1 MHQPPVRFTYRL
13 LSYLI
18 STIIAGQPLLPAVG
32 AVITPQNGAGM
43 DKAANG
49 VPVVNIATPNGAG
62 ISHNRFTDYNV
73 GKEGLI
79 LNNATGKLNPTQLGG
94 LIQNNPNLKAGGEA
108 KGIINEVTGGNRS
121 LLQGYTEVAGKA
133 ANVMV
138 ANPYGITCDGCG
150 FINTPHATLTTGKP
164 VMNADGSLQALE
176 VTEGSITINGAGL
189 DGTRSDAVSI
199 IARATEVN
207 AALHAKDLTVTAGA
221 NRITA
226 DGRVSAL
233 KGEGDVP
240 KVAVDTGAL
249 GGMYARRIHLTS
261 TESGVGV
268 NLGNLYAREGDII
281 LNSAGKLV
289 LKNSLAGGNTTVTGT
304 NVSLSGDN
312 KAGGNLSVTG
322 TTGLTLNQSR
332 LVTDKNLVLSSSGQI
347 VQNGGELTAGQN
359 AMLSAQHLNQTS
371 GTVNA
376 AENVTLTTTDDTT
389 LKGRSVAGK
398 TLTVS
403 SGSLNNG
410 GTLVAGR
417 DATVKT
423 GTFSNT
429 GAVQGNGLKVT
440 ATDLTSTGSIKSGST
455 LDISVRNATLSGD
468 AGAKDSARVTVS
480 GTLENRGRLVSDDV
494 LTLSATQIN
503 NSGTLSGAKELVV
516 SADTLTTTEKSVTNS
531 DGNLMLN
538 SASSTLAGETSAG
551 GTVSVKGNS
560 LKTTTTAQT
569 QGNSVSV
576 DVQNAQLD
584 GTQAA
589 RDILTL
595 NASEK
600 LTHSGKS
607 SAPSLSLSAPELT
620 SSGVLVASALN
631 TQSQTLTNSGLLQ
644 GEASLTVNT
653 QRLDNQQNGTLYS
666 AADLTL
672 DIPDIRNSGLITGDN
687 GLTLNTASLSNPGK
701 ITADTLNVRAT
712 TLDGD
717 GLLQGAGALALAG
730 DTLSQGRNGRW
741 LTAGDLSLRGK
752 TLNTAGTTQ
761 GQNLT
766 VQADNWANSGSVLAT
781 GNLTASATGQLTS
794 TGDIMSQGDTT
805 LKAATTDNRGSLL
818 SAGTLSLNG
827 NSLDNSGTVQGNH
840 ITIRQNSVTNSGTLT
855 GIAALT
861 LAARMDMA
869 SPQPAL
875 MNNGGSLLTSGDL
888 TITAGSITS
897 SGHWQGKR
905 VLITADSLANSGAIQ
920 AADSLTAR
928 LTGEL
933 VSAAGSKV
941 TSNGEMALS
950 ALNLS
955 NSGQW
960 IAKNLTLKA
969 NSLTSAGD
977 ITGVDALTL
986 TVNQTLHNQTNGK
999 LLSAGVLT
1007 LKADSATNDGQ
1018 LQGNATTITA
1028 GQLTNGGHLQGE
1040 TLTLTASGGVNNRS
1054 GGVLMSRNALN
1065 VSTATLSN
1073 QGTIQGGGGVSLNAT
1088 DRLQNDGKILSG
1100 SNFTLTAQVL
1110 ANTGSGLVQAATLL
1124 LDVVNTVNGGRVL
1137 ATGSADVKGTTLNNT
1152 GTLQGAE
1159 LLVNY
1164 HTFSNSGTLLGTS
1177 GLGVKGSSLL
1187 QNGTGRLYSAGNLL
1201 LDAQDFSG
1209 QGQVVATGDVTLK
1222 LIAALTNHGTLAA
1235 GKTLSVTSQNA
1246 ITNGGVMQGD
1256 AMVLGAGEAFT
1267 NNGTLT
1273 AGKGNSVFSAQRL
1286 FLNAPGSLQAGGDV
1300 SLNSRS
1306 DITISGFTGTAG
1318 SLTMNVAGTLLNSAL
1333 IYAGNNLKLF
1343 TDRLHNQHG
1352 DILAGNSLWVQ
1363 KDASGGANTEI
1374 INTSGNIETHQGDIV
1389 VRTGHLLNQREGFS
1403 ATTTTRTNP
1412 SSIQGMGNA
1421 LVDIPLS
1428 LLPDGSYGYFT
1439 REVENQHGTPCNGH
1453 GACNITMD
1461 TLYYYAPFADSA
1473 TQRFLSSQNITT
1485 VTGADNPAG
1494 RIASG
1499 RNLSAEAERLENRAS
1514 FILANGDIALS
1525 GRELSNQSW
1534 QTGTENEY
1542 LVYRYDP
1549 KTFYGSY
1556 ATGSLDKLPLLS
1568 PEFENNTIR
1577 FSLDGREKDYTP
1589 GKTYYSV
1596 IQAGGDVKTRFTS
1609 SINNGTTTAHA
1620 GSVSPVVSAP
1630 VLNTLSQQTGGDS
1643 LTQTALQQYEPV
1655 VVGSPQW
1662 HDELAG
1668 ALKNIA
1674 GGSPLTGQTGISDD
1688 WPLPSGNNGYLVPST
1703 DPDSPYLITVN
1714 PKLDGLGQV
1723 DSHLFAGLYELLGAK
1738 PGQAPRETAPS
1749 YTDEKQFLG
1758 SSYFL
1763 DRLGLKP
1770 EKDYRFLGDAVF
1782 DTRYVSNAVLS
1793 RTGSRYLNGLGSDT
1807 EQMRYLMDNAAR
1819 QQKGLGLEFGVALTA
1834 EQIAQLDGSI
1844 LWWES
1849 ATINGQTVMV
1859 PKLYLSPED
1868 ITLHNGSVISG
1879 NNVQLAGG
1887 NITNSGGS
1895 INAQNGLSL
1904 DSTGYIDNL
1913 NAGLISAGGSL
1924 DLSAIGDISNISS
1937 VISGKTVQLE
1947 SVSGN
1952 ISNITR
1958 RQQWNAGSD
1967 SRYGGVH
1974 LSGTDTGPVATIKG
1988 TDSLSLDAGKNIDI
2002 TGATVSSG
2010 GTLGMSAGN
2019 DINIAA
2025 NLISGSKSQSG
2036 FWHTDDN
2043 SASSTTSQGSSI
2055 SAGGN
2060 LAMAA
2065 GHNLDVTASSVSAGH
2080 SALLSAGNDLSLN
2093 AVRESKN
2100 SRNGRSES
2108 HESHAAVS
2116 TVTAGDNLL
2125 LVAGR
2130 DVASQAAGVA
2140 AENNVV
2146 IRGGRDVN
2154 LVAESAGAGDSYT
2167 SKKKKEINETV
2178 RQQGTEIASGGD
2190 TTVNAGRDITA
2201 VASSVTATG
2210 NISVNAGRDVA
2221 LTTATESDYHYL
2233 ETKKKSGGFLS
2244 KKTTHT
2250 ISEDSASREAGSLLS
2265 GNRVTVNAGDN
2276 LTVEGSDVVADQ
2288 DVSLAAGN
2296 HVDVLAATSTD
2307 TSWRFKETKKSGL
2320 MGTGGIG
2327 FTIGSSKTTH
2337 DRREAGTTQSQSAS
2351 TIGST
2356 AGNVSI
2362 TAGKQAHISGSD
2374 VIANRDISI
2383 TGDSVVVDPGHDR
2396 RTVDE
2401 KFEQK
2406 KSGLTVALSGTVG
2419 SAINNAVTSAQETK
2433 ESSDSRLKA
2442 LQATKTALSG
2452 VQAGQAAAMATA
2464 TGDPNATGVSLS
2476 LTTQK
2481 SKSQQHSES
2490 DTVSGSTL
2498 NAGNNLSVVA
2508 TGKNRGDNRGD
2519 IVIAGS
2525 QLKAGG
2531 NTSLDAA
2538 NDILLSGAANT
2549 QKTTGRNSSSGGG
2562 VGVSI
2567 GAGGNGAGISV
2578 FAGVNAAKGSEKG
2591 NGTEW
2596 TETTTDSGKTV
2607 TINSGRDTVL
2617 NGAQVNGNRIIA
2629 DVGHDLLISSQ
2640 QDTSKYDSKQTSVA
2654 AGGSFTFGSMT
2665 GSGYIAASRDKMKSR
2680 FDSVAEQTGMFAGDG
2695 GFDITVGRHTQLDG
2709 AVIASTA
2716 TPDKNHLDTGTLGFS
2731 DLHNEADYKFSHS
2744 GISLSGGGSFGDKFQ
2759 GNMPGGMISAGGH
2772 SGHAEG
2778 TTQAAVAEGTI
2789 TIRDRD
2795 NQKQNLA
2802 NLSRDPA
2809 HANDSISP
2817 IFDKEKEQRRLQTVG
2832 LISDIGSQVAD
2843 IARTQGELN
2852 ALKAAQDKYGPVPAD
2867 ATEEQRQAY
2876 LAKLRDTP
2884 EYKKE
2889 QEKYGTG
2896 SDMQRGIQAATAA
2909 LQGLVGGNMAGAL
2922 AGASAPELANIIG
2935 HHAGIDD
2942 NTAAKAIAHA
2952 ILGGVTAALQG
2963 NSAAAGAI
2971 GAGTGEV
2978 IASAIA
2984 KSLYPGVDPSKLTE
2998 DQKQTVSTLATLSA
3012 GMAGG
3017 IASGDVAGAA
3027 AGAGAGKNVVENNAL
3042 SLVARG
3048 CAVAAPC
3055 RTKVAEQLLEIG
3067 AKAGMAGLAGAAVK
3081 DMADRMTSDE
3091 LEHLITLQ
3099 MMGNDEITTKY
3110 LSSLHDKYGSG
3121 AASNPNIGKDLTD
3134 AEKVELGGSGSGTG
3148 TPPPSENDPKQQNE
3162 KTVDKLNQKQ
3172 ESAIK
3177 KIDNTIKNA
3186 LKDHDIIGTLKDMDG
3201 KPVPKENGGYWDHMQ
3216 EMQNT
3221 LRGLRNHADTLK
3233 NVNNPEAQAAY
3244 GRATDAINKIESA
3257 LKGYGI

>member
-49 VPVVNIATPNGAG
+49 VPVVNIATPDGAG

-226 DGRVSAL
+226 DGRVRAL

-268 NLGNLYAREGDII
+268 NLGNLYARDGDIT
-281 LNSAGKLV
+281 LDASGRLTVN
-289 LKNSLAGGNTTVTGT
+289 NSLATGAVTAKGQGVT
-304 NVSLSGDN
+304 LTGDH
-312 KAGGNLSVTG
+312 KAGGNLSVSSRSDIVLSNG
-322 TTGLTLNQSR
+322 TLNSDKDLSLTAGGRITQQNEKLTAGR
-332 LVTDKNLVLSSSGQI
+332 DVTLAAKNITQDTASQINAARDIVTVASDTLTTQGQI
-347 VQNGGELTAGQN
+347 TAGQN
-359 AMLSAQHLNQTS
+359 LTASAT
-371 GTVNA
+371 
-376 AENVTLTTTDDTT
+376 TLTQDGI
-389 LKGRSVAGK
+389 LLAKGHAGLDAG
-398 TLTVS
+398 T
-403 SGSLNNG
+403 LNN
-410 GTLVAGR
+410 
-417 DATVKT
+417 
-423 GTFSNT
+423 S
-429 GAVQGNGLKVT
+429 GAVQGASLTLGSTTLSNSGSLLSGGPLTVNTRDFTQSGRTGAKGKVDIT
-440 ATDLTSTGSIKSGST
+440 ASGKLTSTGS
-455 LDISVRNATLSGD
+455 
-468 AGAKDSARVTVS
+468 
-480 GTLENRGRLVSDDV
+480 LVSDDV
-494 LTLSATQIN
+494 LVLKAQDVTQN
-503 NSGTLSGAKELVV
+503 GVLSGGKGLTV
-516 SADTLTTTEKSVTNS
+516 SAQALSSGKKSVTHS
-531 DGNLMLN
+531 DAAMTLNVTTVALDGEN
-538 SASSTLAGETSAG
+538 SAGDTLLVQADKLSTAAG
-551 GTVSVKGNS
+551 
-560 LKTTTTAQT
+560 
-569 QGNSVSV
+569 
-576 DVQNAQLD
+576 AQLQSGKNLSINARD
-584 GTQAA
+584 ARLAGTQAA
-589 RDILTL
+589 QQTMAV

-620 SSGVLVASALN
+620 SSGVLVGSALN

-701 ITADTLNVRAT
+701 IIADTLNVRAT

-752 TLNTAGTTQ
+752 TLHTAGTTQ

-805 LKAATTDNRGSLL
+805 LNAATTDNRGSLL
-818 SAGTLSLNG
+818 SAGTLSLDG
-827 NSLDNSGTVQGNH
+827 NSLDNRGTVQGNH
-840 ITIRQNSVTNSGTLT
+840 VTIRQNSVTNSGTLT

-905 VLITADSLANSGAIQ
+905 GLITADSLANSGAIQ

-933 VSAAGSKV
+933 VSTAGSKV

-986 TVNQTLHNQTNGK
+986 TVNQTLNNHASGK

-1007 LKADSATNDGQ
+1007 LKADSVTNDGQ

-1100 SNFTLTAQVL
+1100 SNLTLTAQVL

-1152 GTLQGAE
+1152 GTLQGAD

-1187 QNGTGRLYSAGNLL
+1187 QNGTGRLYSAGNLR

-1273 AGKGNSVFSAQRL
+1273 AGKGNNVFSAQRL

-1352 DILAGNSLWVQ
+1352 DILAGNSLWIQ

-1542 LVYRYDP
+1542 LVYRYDQ

-1723 DSHLFAGLYELLGAK
+1723 DSHLFAGLYELPGAK

-2250 ISEDSASREAGSLLS
+2250 ISEDSAFREAGSLLS

-2419 SAINNAVTSAQETK
+2419 SAINNAVTSAQEAK
-2433 ESSDSRLKA
+2433 ETSDSRLAA
-2442 LQATKTALSG
+2442 LKGTQAVLSG
-2452 VQAGQAAAMATA
+2452 VQAGVNHGLQQQSA
-2464 TGDPNATGVSLS
+2464 DPNNGIGVSIS
-2476 LTTQK
+2476 LNHQQ
-2481 SKSQQHSES
+2481 SKSETKYQH
-2490 DTVSGSTL
+2490 DIVSGSTL
-2498 NAGNNLSVVA
+2498 SAGNNVSVTA
-2508 TGKNRGDNRGD
+2508 TGKNKDHNNSGD
-2519 IVIAGS
+2519 ILITGS
-2525 QLKAGG
+2525 QIKSG
-2531 NTSLDAA
+2531 NDTSLNAQ
-2538 NDILLSGAANT
+2538 NDILLAAAADT
-2549 QKTTGRNSSSGGG
+2549 RQTTGKNSSKGGG
-2562 VGVSI
+2562 VGVSF
-2567 GAGGNGAGISV
+2567 GGGTNGGGLSI
-2578 FAGVNAAKGSEKG
+2578 FASINGSKGSEKG
-2591 NGTEW
+2591 NGTTW
-2596 TETTTDSGKTV
+2596 TETTLDAGKNVSLT
-2607 TINSGRDTVL
+2607 SGRDTTL
-2617 NGAQVNGNRIIA
+2617 SGAQVSGEKVTA
-2629 DVGHDLLISSQ
+2629 DVGNNLTISSL
-2640 QDTSKYDSKQTSVA
+2640 QDSDRYDSRQNSVA
-2654 AGGSFTFGSMT
+2654 AGGSFTFGSMS
-2665 GSGYIAASRDKMKSR
+2665 GSGYASISQDKIKSNY
-2680 FDSVAEQTGMFAGDG
+2680 DSVREQSGIYAGKD
-2695 GFDITVGRHTQLDG
+2695 GFDVTVGNHTQLNG

-2716 TPDKNHLDTGTLGFS
+2716 TDDKNSLSTGTLGWS
-2731 DLHNEADYKFSHS
+2731 DIHNQADYKASHT
-2744 GISLSGGGSFGDKFQ
+2744 GISSSGGSGMSASQMVASNAIAGAANALTGMSGS
-2759 GNMPGGMISAGGH
+2759 

-2778 TTQAAVAEGTI
+2778 TTSSAISGGNLI
-2789 TIRDRD
+2789 IR
-2795 NQKQNLA
+2795 NKESQKQDIA
-2802 NLSRDPA
+2802 GLSRDPEN
-2809 HANDSISP
+2809 ANGSIAP
-2817 IFDKEKEQRRLQTVG
+2817 IFDREKEQKRLQEAQV
-2832 LISDIGSQVAD
+2832 ISQISGQMSNIVM
-2843 IARTQGELN
+2843 TYGETE
-2852 ALKAAQDKYGPVPAD
+2852 AMKAARKEHPGMSD
-2867 ATEEQRQAY
+2867 AQ
-2876 LAKLRDTP
+2876 LRETP
-2884 EYKKE
+2884 EYREVMKG
-2889 QEKYGTG
+2889 YGTG
-2896 SDMQRGIQAATAA
+2896 STPQMVVQAITGV
-2909 LQGLVGGNMAGAL
+2909 LGGLNAGNPGQAL
-2922 AGASAPELANIIG
+2922 AGGLNPAVAQLIKQSTGDNREANLMAHAVWGAFAAQLGGNNAASGAAGAFSGELAARYIIDNYYGGRTDNLSEQERQQISMLATIASGIAGGLAGNSTASAGTGAQ
-2935 HHAGIDD
+2935 AGRNSAENNMLNVIATETAA
-2942 NTAAKAIAHA
+2942 NTAAAIAGATGNASKDTGNDNSWDTGGGCEGSREQCAVRDPSRDGTRGPGHVLNGDNTDENKQPN
-2952 ILGGVTAALQG
+2952 LGKDV
-2963 NSAAAGAI
+2963 
-2971 GAGTGEV
+2971 
-2978 IASAIA
+2978 ASATDKDKA
-2984 KSLYPGVDPSKLTE
+2984 ELG
-2998 DQKQTVSTLATLSA
+2998 
-3012 GMAGG
+3012 
-3017 IASGDVAGAA
+3017 
-3027 AGAGAGKNVVENNAL
+3027 GAGAGTPGGWEPQDEENGRAKQIQSSNFDDKFKKEDLISSANQPINNQGLSAAARAWEKHAGRPGGVFDPLKGNTVQKNEVAGNFVNEVLNNNETVRTDLSRGGVEYRL
-3042 SLVARG
+3042 PDGRG
-3048 CAVAAPC
+3048 V
-3055 RTKVAEQLLEIG
+3055 RYN
-3067 AKAGMAGLAGAAVK
+3067 
-3081 DMADRMTSDE
+3081 SD
-3091 LEHLITLQ
+3091 
-3099 MMGNDEITTKY
+3099 
-3110 LSSLHDKYGSG
+3110 GSF
-3121 AASNPNIGKDLTD
+3121 
-3134 AEKVELGGSGSGTG
+3134 SGFL
-3148 TPPPSENDPKQQNE
+3148 DPK
-3162 KTVDKLNQKQ
+3162 
-3172 ESAIK
+3172 
-3177 KIDNTIKNA
+3177 
-3186 LKDHDIIGTLKDMDG
+3186 
-3201 KPVPKENGGYWDHMQ
+3201 
-3216 EMQNT
+3216 
-3221 LRGLRNHADTLK
+3221 R
-3233 NVNNPEAQAAY
+3233 
-3244 GRATDAINKIESA
+3244 
-3257 LKGYGI
+3257 

>member
-1 MHQPPVRFTYRL
+1 
-13 LSYLI
+13 
-18 STIIAGQPLLPAVG
+18 
-32 AVITPQNGAGM
+32 
-43 DKAANG
+43 
-49 VPVVNIATPNGAG
+49 
-62 ISHNRFTDYNV
+62 
-73 GKEGLI
+73 
-79 LNNATGKLNPTQLGG
+79 
-94 LIQNNPNLKAGGEA
+94 
-108 KGIINEVTGGNRS
+108 
-121 LLQGYTEVAGKA
+121 
-133 ANVMV
+133 
-138 ANPYGITCDGCG
+138 
-150 FINTPHATLTTGKP
+150 
-164 VMNADGSLQALE
+164 
-176 VTEGSITINGAGL
+176 
-189 DGTRSDAVSI
+189 
-199 IARATEVN
+199 
-207 AALHAKDLTVTAGA
+207 LHAKDLTVTAGA
-221 NRITA
+221 NRVTA

-304 NVSLSGDN
+304 DVSLSGDN

-371 GTVNA
+371 GAVNA
-376 AENVTLTTTDDTT
+376 TENVTLTTTGDTT

-398 TLTVS
+398 ILTVS

-455 LDISVRNATLSGD
+455 LDISARNATLSGD

-503 NSGTLSGAKELVV
+503 NSGTLSGAKELVA

-551 GTVSVKGNS
+551 STVSVKGNS

-620 SSGVLVASALN
+620 SSGVLVGSALN

-644 GEASLTVNT
+644 GEGSLTVNT

-672 DIPDIRNSGLITGDN
+672 DIPDIHNSGLITGDN
-687 GLTLNTASLSNPGK
+687 GLTLNTASLSTPGK
-701 ITADTLNVRAT
+701 IIADTLNVRAT

-741 LTAGDLSLRGK
+741 LTAGDLTLRGK
-752 TLNTAGTTQ
+752 TLHTAGTTQ

-805 LKAATTDNRGSLL
+805 LNAATTDNRGSLL
-818 SAGTLSLNG
+818 SAGTLSLDG
-827 NSLDNSGTVQGNH
+827 NSLDNRGTVQGDH
-840 ITIRQNSVTNSGTLT
+840 VTIRQNSVTNSGTFT

-861 LAARMDMA
+861 LAARMV

-986 TVNQTLHNQTNGK
+986 TVNQTLNNHASGK

-1007 LKADSATNDGQ
+1007 LKADSVTND
-1018 LQGNATTITA
+1018 
-1028 GQLTNGGHLQGE
+1028 GHLQGE
-1040 TLTLTASGGVNNRS
+1040 TLTLAASGGVNNRS

-1100 SNFTLTAQVL
+1100 SNLTLTAQVL

-1124 LDVVNTVNGGRVL
+1124 LDVVNTVNDGRVL

-1152 GTLQGAE
+1152 GTLQGAD

-1286 FLNAPGSLQAGGDV
+1286 FLNAPGSLQTGGDV

-1363 KDASGGANTEI
+1363 KDSSGTANSEI
-1374 INTSGNIETHQGDIV
+1374 INRSGNIETTRGDI
-1389 VRTGHLLNQREGFS
+1389 TMNTAHLLNSWDAIS
-1403 ATTTTRTNP
+1403 ASHEVIPGSSRGVISPVPENNRWWGVVRHDGVEYLAVYWGKGATVPDEYRIRT
-1412 SSIQGMGNA
+1412 G
-1421 LVDIPLS
+1421 
-1428 LLPDGSYGYFT
+1428 
-1439 REVENQHGTPCNGH
+1439 
-1453 GACNITMD
+1453 D
-1461 TLYYYAPFADSA
+1461 TE
-1473 TQRFLSSQNITT
+1473 T
-1485 VTGADNPAG
+1485 VTVSASGHAARISGGADMHIRAG
-1494 RIASG
+1494 RLD
-1499 RNLSAEAERLENRAS
+1499 NEAS
-1514 FILANGDIALS
+1514 FILAGGSMTLSGDTLNNQGWQEGTTGKETVWRLASGSLPKAWFTEPWYRVYRQVSPDATEASGTSPAGQYRAVISAAGDVSASFATDTGNTTVMPRAGGAGNTITVPSLNSLTPPTVSQGVSGEALLNESGTGITGPVWNDALPDTLKDIPGALS
-1525 GRELSNQSW
+1525 LS
-1534 QTGTENEY
+1534 G
-1542 LVYRYDP
+1542 
-1549 KTFYGSY
+1549 
-1556 ATGSLDKLPLLS
+1556 A
-1568 PEFENNTIR
+1568 
-1577 FSLDGREKDYTP
+1577 
-1589 GKTYYSV
+1589 
-1596 IQAGGDVKTRFTS
+1596 
-1609 SINNGTTTAHA
+1609 
-1620 GSVSPVVSAP
+1620 SVSS
-1630 VLNTLSQQTGGDS
+1630 
-1643 LTQTALQQYEPV
+1643 Y
-1655 VVGSPQW
+1655 
-1662 HDELAG
+1662 
-1668 ALKNIA
+1668 
-1674 GGSPLTGQTGISDD
+1674 
-1688 WPLPSGNNGYLVPST
+1688 PLPSGNNGYFVPST

-1714 PKLDGLGQV
+1714 PKLDGLGKV
-1723 DSHLFAGLYELLGAK
+1723 DSSLFAGLYDLLRMQ
-1738 PGQAPRETAPS
+1738 PGQAPRETDPA

-1758 SSYFL
+1758 SSYIL

-1770 EKDYRFLGDAVF
+1770 EKDYRFLGDAAF
-1782 DTRYVSNAVLS
+1782 DTRYVSNVILNQ
-1793 RTGSRYLNGLGSDT
+1793 TGSRYINGTGSDLT
-1807 EQMRYLMDNAAR
+1807 QMKYLMDSAAA
-1819 QQKGLGLEFGVALTA
+1819 QQKALGLTFGVSLTA
-1834 EQIAQLDGSI
+1834 GQVAQLTRSI

-1849 ATINGQTVMV
+1849 VTINGQTVMV

-1895 INAQNGLSL
+1895 INAQNDLLL
-1904 DSTGYIDNL
+1904 DSTGSIDNL

-1924 DLSAIGDISNISS
+1924 DLSAIGDIGNISS
-1937 VISGKTVQLE
+1937 VISGKTVSLE
-1947 SVSGN
+1947 SATGN
-1952 ISNITR
+1952 ISNLTR
-1958 RQQWNAGSD
+1958 TEQWAMNNG
-1967 SRYGGVH
+1967 YNH
-1974 LSGTDTGPVATIKG
+1974 FSGTDTGPLAAVRA
-1988 TDSLSLDAGKNIDI
+1988 TDSLFMGAAGDISI
-2002 TGATVSSG
+2002 TGA
-2010 GTLGMSAGN
+2010 A
-2019 DINIAA
+2019 
-2025 NLISGSKSQSG
+2025 
-2036 FWHTDDN
+2036 
-2043 SASSTTSQGSSI
+2043 
-2055 SAGGN
+2055 
-2060 LAMAA
+2060 
-2065 GHNLDVTASSVSAGH
+2065 VSAGD
-2080 SALLSAGNDLSLN
+2080 SVLLSAGNDLNMN
-2093 AVRESKN
+2093 AIQAGERRRYGGSGWYET
-2100 SRNGRSES
+2100 
-2108 HESHAAVS
+2108 HAVAP
-2116 TVTAGDNLL
+2116 TVTAGNSLML
-2125 LVAGR
+2125 SAGR
-2130 DVASQAAGVA
+2130 DVNSQAAGIT
-2140 AENNVV
+2140 AENSMD
-2146 IRGGRDVN
+2146 IRAGRDVN
-2154 LVAESAGAGDSYT
+2154 MAAESTGAGDHDST
-2167 SKKKKEINETV
+2167 FSMKTVHDSV
-2178 RQQGTEIASGGD
+2178 RQQGTDMTSGGD
-2190 TTVNAGRDITA
+2190 ITVTAGRDITS
-2201 VASSVTATG
+2201 VATAVTAKG
-2210 NISVNAGRDVA
+2210 DIRVNAGHDIV
-2221 LTTATESDYHYL
+2221 LGTATESDYHYSESG
-2233 ETKKKSGGFLS
+2233 ETRNRLLS
-2244 KKTTHT
+2244 HQTTRT
-2250 ISEDSASREAGSLLS
+2250 ITEDSVTREKGSLLS
-2265 GNRVTVNAGDN
+2265 GNRVTVNAGNN
-2276 LTVEGSDVVADQ
+2276 LTVQGSDVVADR
-2288 DVSLAAGN
+2288 DVSLAADN

-2320 MGTGGIG
+2320 TGTGGIG
-2327 FTIGSSKTTH
+2327 FTTGSSKTTH

-2419 SAINNAVTSAQETK
+2419 SAINNAATMAREAKET
-2433 ESSDSRLKA
+2433 SDSRLAVLKGT
-2442 LQATKTALSG
+2442 QAVLSG
-2452 VQAGQAAAMATA
+2452 VQAGVNHGLQQQSA
-2464 TGDPNATGVSLS
+2464 DPNNGIGVSIS
-2476 LTTQK
+2476 LNHQQ
-2481 SKSQQHSES
+2481 SKSETKYQH
-2490 DTVSGSTL
+2490 DIVSGSTL
-2498 NAGNNLSVVA
+2498 SAGNNVSVTA
-2508 TGKNRGDNRGD
+2508 TGKNKDHNNSGD
-2519 IVIAGS
+2519 ILITGS
-2525 QLKAGG
+2525 QIKSG
-2531 NTSLDAA
+2531 NDTSLNAQ
-2538 NDILLSGAANT
+2538 NDILLAAAADT
-2549 QKTTGRNSSSGGG
+2549 RQTTGKNSSKGGG
-2562 VGVSI
+2562 VGVSF
-2567 GAGGNGAGISV
+2567 GGGTNGGGLSIFAGI
-2578 FAGVNAAKGSEKG
+2578 NGSEGREKG
-2591 NGTEW
+2591 NGTTW
-2596 TETTTDSGKTV
+2596 TETTVDAGKNVSLTSGH
-2607 TINSGRDTVL
+2607 DTTL
-2617 NGAQVNGNRIIA
+2617 SGAQVSGEKVTA
-2629 DVGHDLLISSQ
+2629 DVGNNLTISSL
-2640 QDTSKYDSKQTSVA
+2640 QDSDRYDSRQNSVA
-2654 AGGSFTFGSMT
+2654 AGGSFTFGSMS
-2665 GSGYIAASRDKMKSR
+2665 GSGYASISQDKIKSNY
-2680 FDSVAEQTGMFAGDG
+2680 DSVREQSGIYAGKD
-2695 GFDITVGRHTQLDG
+2695 GFDVTVGNHTQLNG

-2716 TPDKNHLDTGTLGFS
+2716 TDDKNSLSTGTLGWS
-2731 DLHNEADYKFSHS
+2731 DIHNQADYKASHT
-2744 GISLSGGGSFGDKFQ
+2744 GISSSGGSGMSASQMVASNAIAGAANALTGMSGS
-2759 GNMPGGMISAGGH
+2759 

-2778 TTQAAVAEGTI
+2778 TTSSAISGGNI
-2789 TIRDRD
+2789 IIRDKES
-2795 NQKQNLA
+2795 QKQNIA
-2802 NLSRDPA
+2802 GLSRDPEN
-2809 HANDSISP
+2809 ANGSIAP
-2817 IFDKEKEQRRLQTVG
+2817 IFDREKEQKRLQEAQI
-2832 LISDIGSQVAD
+2832 ISQISGQMSNIVM
-2843 IARTQGELN
+2843 TYGETE
-2852 ALKAAQDKYGPVPAD
+2852 AMKAARAKHPGLSD
-2867 ATEEQRQAY
+2867 AQ
-2876 LAKLRDTP
+2876 LRETP
-2884 EYKKE
+2884 EYREVMKG
-2889 QEKYGTG
+2889 YGTG
-2896 SDMQRGIQAATAA
+2896 STPQMVVQAITGVLGGLNAGNPGQALAGGLNPAVAQLIKQATGDNREAN
-2909 LQGLVGGNMAGAL
+2909 LMAHAVWGAL
-2922 AGASAPELANIIG
+2922 AAQ
-2935 HHAGIDD
+2935 
-2942 NTAAKAIAHA
+2942 
-2952 ILGGVTAALQG
+2952 LGGNNAASG
-2963 NSAAAGAI
+2963 AAGAFS
-2971 GAGTGEV
+2971 GE
-2978 IASAIA
+2978 
-2984 KSLYPGVDPSKLTE
+2984 
-2998 DQKQTVSTLATLSA
+2998 LAA
-3012 GMAGG
+3012 RYIIDNYYGG
-3017 IASGDVAGAA
+3017 RTDNLGEQERQQISMLVTIASGIAGGLAGNSTSAASTGAQAGRNAVENNLLGGSEWLQTEKAREHGADVLSCSDNPSGEACKRGQAENKAYAA
-3027 AGAGAGKNVVENNAL
+3027 ALATSSVSLLSRSAQAMWALGAGANAGIGSMVDSSVDPENAIIAGWVNVITMGQGWKGTVGWNAAGGALGNWIDDKDPLSGALINGTGSGIGYGLGKGL
-3042 SLVARG
+3042 SWGVN
-3048 CAVAAPC
+3048 
-3055 RTKVAEQLLEIG
+3055 
-3067 AKAGMAGLAGAAVK
+3067 AGANWWKGGWDPKFNSELRSVTEVK
-3081 DMADRMTSDE
+3081 GDYGLSKEMKPSKVPSSFGDVGGSAFS
-3091 LEHLITLQ
+3091 
-3099 MMGNDEITTKY
+3099 EITGKGIEKI
-3110 LSSLHDKYGSG
+3110 SSSNANGDK
-3121 AASNPNIGKDLTD
+3121 K
-3134 AEKVELGGSGSGTG
+3134 
-3148 TPPPSENDPKQQNE
+3148 
-3162 KTVDKLNQKQ
+3162 
-3172 ESAIK
+3172 
-3177 KIDNTIKNA
+3177 
-3186 LKDHDIIGTLKDMDG
+3186 
-3201 KPVPKENGGYWDHMQ
+3201 
-3216 EMQNT
+3216 
-3221 LRGLRNHADTLK
+3221 
-3233 NVNNPEAQAAY
+3233 
-3244 GRATDAINKIESA
+3244 
-3257 LKGYGI
+3257 

>member
-281 LNSAGKLV
+281 LNSAGKLI

-1100 SNFTLTAQVL
+1100 SNLTLTAQVL

-1267 NNGTLT
+1267 NNGMLT

-2130 DVASQAAGVA
+2130 DVA
-2140 AENNVV
+2140 
-2146 IRGGRDVN
+2146 
-2154 LVAESAGAGDSYT
+2154 
-2167 SKKKKEINETV
+2167 
-2178 RQQGTEIASGGD
+2178 
-2190 TTVNAGRDITA
+2190 
-2201 VASSVTATG
+2201 
-2210 NISVNAGRDVA
+2210 

-2538 NDILLSGAANT
+2538 NDVLLSGAANT

-2578 FAGVNAAKGSEKG
+2578 FASVNAAKGSEKG

-2680 FDSVAEQTGMFAGDG
+2680 FDSVAEQTGMFSGDG
-2695 GFDITVGRHTQLDG
+2695 GFDITVGNHTQLDG

-2716 TPDKNHLDTGTLGFS
+2716 TADKNSLDTGTLGFS
-2731 DLHNEADYKFSHS
+2731 DIHNEADYKVSHS

-2778 TTQAAVAEGTI
+2778 TTQAAVADGTI

>member
-1 MHQPPVRFTYRL
+1 
-13 LSYLI
+13 
-18 STIIAGQPLLPAVG
+18 
-32 AVITPQNGAGM
+32 
-43 DKAANG
+43 
-49 VPVVNIATPNGAG
+49 
-62 ISHNRFTDYNV
+62 
-73 GKEGLI
+73 
-79 LNNATGKLNPTQLGG
+79 
-94 LIQNNPNLKAGGEA
+94 
-108 KGIINEVTGGNRS
+108 
-121 LLQGYTEVAGKA
+121 
-133 ANVMV
+133 
-138 ANPYGITCDGCG
+138 
-150 FINTPHATLTTGKP
+150 
-164 VMNADGSLQALE
+164 
-176 VTEGSITINGAGL
+176 
-189 DGTRSDAVSI
+189 
-199 IARATEVN
+199 
-207 AALHAKDLTVTAGA
+207 
-221 NRITA
+221 
-226 DGRVSAL
+226 
-233 KGEGDVP
+233 
-240 KVAVDTGAL
+240 
-249 GGMYARRIHLTS
+249 
-261 TESGVGV
+261 
-268 NLGNLYAREGDII
+268 
-281 LNSAGKLV
+281 
-289 LKNSLAGGNTTVTGT
+289 
-304 NVSLSGDN
+304 
-312 KAGGNLSVTG
+312 
-322 TTGLTLNQSR
+322 R

-503 NSGTLSGAKELVV
+503 NSGTLSGAKELVA

-620 SSGVLVASALN
+620 SSGVLVGSALN

-644 GEASLTVNT
+644 GKASLTVNT

-687 GLTLNTASLSNPGK
+687 GLMLNAVSLSNPGK
-701 ITADTLNVRAT
+701 IIADTLSVRAT

-730 DTLSQGRNGRW
+730 DTLSQGSNGRW
-741 LTAGDLSLRGK
+741 LTADDLSLRGK

-761 GQNLT
+761 GQNIT
-766 VQADNWANSGSVLAT
+766 VQADRWANSGSVLAT

-805 LKAATTDNRGSLL
+805 LNAATMDNRGSLL
-818 SAGTLSLNG
+818 SAGTLSLDG

-840 ITIRQNSVTNSGTLT
+840 VTIRQNSVTNSGTLT
-855 GIAALT
+855 GVATLT
-861 LAARMDMA
+861 LAARMT

-1100 SNFTLTAQVL
+1100 SNLTLTAQVL

-1222 LIAALTNHGTLAA
+1222 LIAALTNYGTLSA

-1246 ITNGGVMQGD
+1246 ITNGGVMLGD

-1352 DILAGNSLWVQ
+1352 DILADNSLWVQ
-1363 KDASGGANTEI
+1363 KDSSGTANSEI
-1374 INTSGNIETHQGDIV
+1374 INRSGNIETMRGDI
-1389 VRTGHLLNQREGFS
+1389 TMNTAHLLNSWDAISASHEVIPGSSRGVISPVPENNRWWGVVRHDGVEYLAVYWGKGATVPDEYRIRTGDTDTVTVS
-1403 ATTTTRTNP
+1403 AT
-1412 SSIQGMGNA
+1412 
-1421 LVDIPLS
+1421 
-1428 LLPDGSYGYFT
+1428 
-1439 REVENQHGTPCNGH
+1439 GH
-1453 GACNITMD
+1453 AARISG
-1461 TLYYYAPFADSA
+1461 
-1473 TQRFLSSQNITT
+1473 
-1485 VTGADNPAG
+1485 GADMHIRAG
-1494 RIASG
+1494 RLD
-1499 RNLSAEAERLENRAS
+1499 NEAS
-1514 FILANGDIALS
+1514 FILAGGSMTLS
-1525 GRELSNQSW
+1525 GDTLNNQGW
-1534 QTGTENEY
+1534 QEGTTGKETVWRLASDSLPKAWFTEPWY
-1542 LVYRYDP
+1542 RVYRQVSPD
-1549 KTFYGSY
+1549 
-1556 ATGSLDKLPLLS
+1556 ATEASGTS
-1568 PEFENNTIR
+1568 PVGQYR
-1577 FSLDGREKDYTP
+1577 A
-1589 GKTYYSV
+1589 V
-1596 IQAGGDVKTRFTS
+1596 ISAAGDVSASFATDTG
-1609 SINNGTTTAHA
+1609 NTT
-1620 GSVSPVVSAP
+1620 VMPR
-1630 VLNTLSQQTGGDS
+1630 
-1643 LTQTALQQYEPV
+1643 
-1655 VVGSPQW
+1655 
-1662 HDELAG
+1662 
-1668 ALKNIA
+1668 A
-1674 GGSPLTGQTGISDD
+1674 GGSGNTITVPSLNSLTPPTVSQGVSGEALLNESGTGITGPVWNDALPDTLKDIPGALSLSGASVSSY
-1688 WPLPSGNNGYLVPST
+1688 PLPSGNNGYFVPST

-1714 PKLDGLGQV
+1714 PKLDGLGKV
-1723 DSHLFAGLYELLGAK
+1723 DSSLFAGLYDLLRMQ
-1738 PGQAPRETAPS
+1738 PGEAPRETDPV
-1749 YTDEKQFLG
+1749 YIDEKQFLG
-1758 SSYFL
+1758 SSYIL

-1770 EKDYRFLGDAVF
+1770 EKDYRFLGDAAF
-1782 DTRYVSNAVLS
+1782 DTRYVSNVILNQ
-1793 RTGSRYLNGLGSDT
+1793 TGSRYINGTGSDLT
-1807 EQMRYLMDNAAR
+1807 QMKYLMDSAAA
-1819 QQKGLGLEFGVALTA
+1819 QQKALGLTFGVSLTA
-1834 EQIAQLDGSI
+1834 GQVAQLTRSI

-1849 ATINGQTVMV
+1849 VTINGQTVMV

-1895 INAQNGLSL
+1895 INAQNDLLL
-1904 DSTGYIDNL
+1904 DSTGSIDNL
-1913 NAGLISAGGSL
+1913 NAGLINAGGAL
-1924 DLSAIGDISNISS
+1924 NLKAIGDISNISS
-1937 VISGKTVQLE
+1937 VISGKTVSLE
-1947 SVSGN
+1947 SATGN
-1952 ISNITR
+1952 ISNLTR
-1958 RQQWNAGSD
+1958 TEQWAMNNG
-1967 SRYGGVH
+1967 YNH
-1974 LSGTDTGPVATIKG
+1974 FSGTDTGPLAAVRA
-1988 TDSLSLDAGKNIDI
+1988 TDSLFMGAAGDISI
-2002 TGATVSSG
+2002 TGA
-2010 GTLGMSAGN
+2010 A
-2019 DINIAA
+2019 
-2025 NLISGSKSQSG
+2025 
-2036 FWHTDDN
+2036 
-2043 SASSTTSQGSSI
+2043 
-2055 SAGGN
+2055 
-2060 LAMAA
+2060 
-2065 GHNLDVTASSVSAGH
+2065 VSAGD
-2080 SALLSAGNDLSLN
+2080 SVLLSAGNDLNMN
-2093 AVRESKN
+2093 AIQAGERRRYGGSGWYET
-2100 SRNGRSES
+2100 
-2108 HESHAAVS
+2108 HAVAP
-2116 TVTAGDNLL
+2116 TVTAGNSLML
-2125 LVAGR
+2125 SAGR
-2130 DVASQAAGVA
+2130 DVNSQAAGIT
-2140 AENNVV
+2140 AENSMD
-2146 IRGGRDVN
+2146 IRAGRDVN
-2154 LVAESAGAGDSYT
+2154 MAAESTGAGDHDST
-2167 SKKKKEINETV
+2167 FSMKTVHDSV
-2178 RQQGTEIASGGD
+2178 RQQGTDMTSGGD
-2190 TTVNAGRDITA
+2190 ITVTAGRDITS
-2201 VASSVTATG
+2201 VATAVTAKG
-2210 NISVNAGRDVA
+2210 DIRVNAGHDIV
-2221 LTTATESDYHYL
+2221 LGTATESDYHYSESG
-2233 ETKKKSGGFLS
+2233 ETRNRLLS
-2244 KKTTHT
+2244 HQTTRT
-2250 ISEDSASREAGSLLS
+2250 ITEDSVTREKGSLLS

-2276 LTVEGSDVVADQ
+2276 LTVEGSDVVAER

-2320 MGTGGIG
+2320 TGTGGIG
-2327 FTIGSSKTTH
+2327 FTIGSSKTSH

-2452 VQAGQAAAMATA
+2452 VQAGQAATMASA

-2567 GAGGNGAGISV
+2567 GAGKGAGISA
-2578 FAGVNAAKGSEKG
+2578 FASVNAAKGREKG

-2695 GFDITVGRHTQLDG
+2695 GFDITVGKHTQLDG

-2731 DLHNEADYKFSHS
+2731 DLHNEADYKVSHS

-2778 TTQAAVAEGTI
+2778 TTQAAVADGTI

-2852 ALKAAQDKYGPVPAD
+2852 ALKAAKEATSETLPAN
-2867 ATEEQRQAY
+2867 ATEKQRQEY
-2876 LAKLRDTP
+2876 LAKLRDTQAYRN
-2884 EYKKE
+2884 EMA
-2889 QEKYGTG
+2889 KYGTG
-2896 SDMQRGIQAATAA
+2896 SEIQRGIQAATAA
-2909 LQGLVGGNMAGAL
+2909 LQGLAGGNLAGAL
-2922 AGASAPELANIIG
+2922 AGASAPELAHLLKSTEKDPAVN
-2935 HHAGIDD
+2935 
-2942 NTAAKAIAHA
+2942 AIAHA
-2952 ILGGVTAALQG
+2952 ILGGAVAAMQG
-2963 NSAAAGAI
+2963 NNAAAGAA
-2971 GAGTGEV
+2971 GAATGEL
-2978 IASAIA
+2978 AARAIA
-2984 KSLYPGVDPSKLTE
+2984 GMLYPGVKQSDLSE
-2998 DQKQTVSTLATLSA
+2998 EQKQTISTLATVS
-3012 GMAGG
+3012 
-3017 IASGDVAGAA
+3017 
-3027 AGAGAGKNVVENNAL
+3027 
-3042 SLVARG
+3042 
-3048 CAVAAPC
+3048 
-3055 RTKVAEQLLEIG
+3055 
-3067 AKAGMAGLAGAAVK
+3067 AGLAGGLTGNSTASAAVGAQSGK
-3081 DMADRMTSDE
+3081 NAVENNSLSAGWNNILPSGTQDYGQAVASWNQYAQDNNLTPEQVQEGMNRIAIGEGPSWGTTYKVHPVVQAGGDVSFIRGYTLSGTIDDNHISVNQGDIYSIGAHGGASIG
-3091 LEHLITLQ
+3091 LSFGPYFPGLINS
-3099 MMGNDEITTKY
+3099 NDNDYSINGGFGVGAVG
-3110 LSSLHDKYGSG
+3110 LST
-3121 AASNPNIGKDLTD
+3121 GKDGVSFTFGFGPSWGWSATEIKGVD
-3134 AEKVELGGSGSGTG
+3134 VNGTS
-3148 TPPPSENDPKQQNE
+3148 TSEVYRYDFK
-3162 KTVDKLNQKQ
+3162 
-3172 ESAIK
+3172 
-3177 KIDNTIKNA
+3177 
-3186 LKDHDIIGTLKDMDG
+3186 
-3201 KPVPKENGGYWDHMQ
+3201 
-3216 EMQNT
+3216 
-3221 LRGLRNHADTLK
+3221 
-3233 NVNNPEAQAAY
+3233 
-3244 GRATDAINKIESA
+3244 
-3257 LKGYGI
+3257 

>member
-108 KGIINEVTGGNRS
+108 KGIINEVTGGKRS

-150 FINTPHATLTTGKP
+150 FINTPHATLTTGRP

-233 KGEGDVP
+233 KGEGNVP

-268 NLGNLYAREGDII
+268 NLGNLYARDGDIT
-281 LNSAGKLV
+281 LDASGRLTVN
-289 LKNSLAGGNTTVTGT
+289 NSLATGAVTAKGQGVT
-304 NVSLSGDN
+304 LTGDH
-312 KAGGNLSVTG
+312 KAGGNLSVSSRSDIVLSNG
-322 TTGLTLNQSR
+322 TLNS
-332 LVTDKNLVLSSSGQI
+332 DKNLSLTAGGRITQQNEKLTAGRDVTLAAKNITQDTASQINAARDIVTVASDTLTTQGQI
-347 VQNGGELTAGQN
+347 TAGQN
-359 AMLSAQHLNQTS
+359 LTASAT
-371 GTVNA
+371 
-376 AENVTLTTTDDTT
+376 TLTQDGI
-389 LKGRSVAGK
+389 LLAKGHAGLDAG
-398 TLTVS
+398 T
-403 SGSLNNG
+403 LNN
-410 GTLVAGR
+410 
-417 DATVKT
+417 
-423 GTFSNT
+423 S
-429 GAVQGNGLKVT
+429 GAVQGASLTLGSTTLSNSGSLLSGGPLTVNTRDFTQSGRTGAKGKVDIT
-440 ATDLTSTGSIKSGST
+440 ASGKLTSTGS
-455 LDISVRNATLSGD
+455 
-468 AGAKDSARVTVS
+468 
-480 GTLENRGRLVSDDV
+480 LVSDDALV
-494 LTLSATQIN
+494 LKAQDVTQNGVLSGGKGLTVSAQTLS
-503 NSGTLSGAKELVV
+503 SGK
-516 SADTLTTTEKSVTNS
+516 KSVTHS
-531 DGNLMLN
+531 DAAMTLN
-538 SASSTLAGETSAG
+538 VTTVALDGETSAG
-551 GTVSVKGNS
+551 DTLRVQADRLS
-560 LKTTTTAQT
+560 TAA
-569 QGNSVSV
+569 G
-576 DVQNAQLD
+576 AQLQSGKNLSINARD
-584 GTQAA
+584 ARLAGTQAA
-589 RDILTL
+589 QQTMVV

-620 SSGVLVASALN
+620 SSGVLVGSALN

-701 ITADTLNVRAT
+701 IIADTLNVRAT

-752 TLNTAGTTQ
+752 TLHTAGTTQ

-805 LKAATTDNRGSLL
+805 LNAATTDNRGSLL
-818 SAGTLSLNG
+818 SAGTLSLDG

-840 ITIRQNSVTNSGTLT
+840 VTIRQNSVTNSGTLT

-861 LAARMDMA
+861 LAARMA

-933 VSAAGSKV
+933 VSTAGSKV

-986 TVNQTLHNQTNGK
+986 TVNQTLNNQANGK

-1007 LKADSATNDGQ
+1007 LKADSVTNDGQ

-1040 TLTLTASGGVNNRS
+1040 TLMLAAAGGVNNRS

-1100 SNFTLTAQVL
+1100 SNLTLTAQVL

-1137 ATGSADVKGTTLNNT
+1137 VTGSADVKGTTLNNT
-1152 GTLQGAE
+1152 GTLQGAD

-1164 HTFSNSGTLLGTS
+1164 HTFSNSGTLLGTA

-1267 NNGTLT
+1267 NNGMLT

-1363 KDASGGANTEI
+1363 KDSSGTANSEI
-1374 INTSGNIETHQGDIV
+1374 INRSGNIETTRGDI
-1389 VRTGHLLNQREGFS
+1389 TMNTAHLLNSWDAISASHEVIPGSSHGVISPVPENNRWWGVVRHDGVEYLAVYWGEG
-1403 ATTTTRTNP
+1403 ATVPDEYRIRT
-1412 SSIQGMGNA
+1412 G
-1421 LVDIPLS
+1421 
-1428 LLPDGSYGYFT
+1428 
-1439 REVENQHGTPCNGH
+1439 
-1453 GACNITMD
+1453 D
-1461 TLYYYAPFADSA
+1461 TE
-1473 TQRFLSSQNITT
+1473 T
-1485 VTGADNPAG
+1485 VTVSASGHAARISGGADMHIRAG
-1494 RIASG
+1494 RLD
-1499 RNLSAEAERLENRAS
+1499 NEAS
-1514 FILANGDIALS
+1514 FILAGGSMTLSGDTLNNQGWQEGTTGKETVWRLASGSLPKAWFTEPWYKVYRQVSTDATEASGTSPAGQYRAVISAAGDVSASFATDTGNTTVMPRAGGAGNTITVPSLNSLTPPTVSQGVSGEALLNESGTGITGPVWNDALPDTLKDIPGALS
-1525 GRELSNQSW
+1525 LS
-1534 QTGTENEY
+1534 G
-1542 LVYRYDP
+1542 
-1549 KTFYGSY
+1549 
-1556 ATGSLDKLPLLS
+1556 A
-1568 PEFENNTIR
+1568 
-1577 FSLDGREKDYTP
+1577 
-1589 GKTYYSV
+1589 
-1596 IQAGGDVKTRFTS
+1596 
-1609 SINNGTTTAHA
+1609 
-1620 GSVSPVVSAP
+1620 SVSS
-1630 VLNTLSQQTGGDS
+1630 
-1643 LTQTALQQYEPV
+1643 Y
-1655 VVGSPQW
+1655 
-1662 HDELAG
+1662 
-1668 ALKNIA
+1668 
-1674 GGSPLTGQTGISDD
+1674 
-1688 WPLPSGNNGYLVPST
+1688 PLPSGNNGYFVPST

-1714 PKLDGLGQV
+1714 PKLDGLGKV
-1723 DSHLFAGLYELLGAK
+1723 DSSLFAGLYDLLRMQ
-1738 PGQAPRETAPS
+1738 PGQAPRETDPA

-1758 SSYFL
+1758 SSYIL

-1770 EKDYRFLGDAVF
+1770 EKDYRFLGDAAF
-1782 DTRYVSNAVLS
+1782 DTRYVSNVILNQ
-1793 RTGSRYLNGLGSDT
+1793 TGSRYINGTGSDLA
-1807 EQMRYLMDNAAR
+1807 QMKYLMDSAAA
-1819 QQKGLGLEFGVALTA
+1819 QQKALGLTFGVSLTA
-1834 EQIAQLDGSI
+1834 GQVAQLTRSI

-1849 ATINGQTVMV
+1849 VTINGQTVMV

-1895 INAQNGLSL
+1895 INAQNDLLL
-1904 DSTGYIDNL
+1904 DSTGSIDNL
-1913 NAGLISAGGSL
+1913 NAGLINAGGAL
-1924 DLSAIGDISNISS
+1924 NLKAIGDIGNISS
-1937 VISGKTVQLE
+1937 VISGKTVSLE
-1947 SVSGN
+1947 SATGN
-1952 ISNITR
+1952 ISNLTR
-1958 RQQWNAGSD
+1958 TEQWAMNNG
-1967 SRYGGVH
+1967 YNH
-1974 LSGTDTGPVATIKG
+1974 FSGTDTGPLAAVRA
-1988 TDSLSLDAGKNIDI
+1988 TDSLFMGAAGDISI
-2002 TGATVSSG
+2002 TGA
-2010 GTLGMSAGN
+2010 A
-2019 DINIAA
+2019 
-2025 NLISGSKSQSG
+2025 
-2036 FWHTDDN
+2036 
-2043 SASSTTSQGSSI
+2043 
-2055 SAGGN
+2055 
-2060 LAMAA
+2060 
-2065 GHNLDVTASSVSAGH
+2065 VSAGD
-2080 SALLSAGNDLSLN
+2080 SVLLSAGNDLNMN
-2093 AVRESKN
+2093 AIQAGERRRYGGSGWYET
-2100 SRNGRSES
+2100 
-2108 HESHAAVS
+2108 HAVAP
-2116 TVTAGDNLL
+2116 TVTAGNSLML
-2125 LVAGR
+2125 SAGR
-2130 DVASQAAGVA
+2130 DVNSQAAGIM
-2140 AENNVV
+2140 AENSMD
-2146 IRGGRDVN
+2146 IRAGRDVN
-2154 LVAESAGAGDSYT
+2154 MAAESTGTGDHDST
-2167 SKKKKEINETV
+2167 FSMKTVHDSV
-2178 RQQGTEIASGGD
+2178 RQQGTDMTSGGD
-2190 TTVNAGRDITA
+2190 ITVTAGRDITS
-2201 VASSVTATG
+2201 VATAVTAKG
-2210 NISVNAGRDVA
+2210 DIRVNAGHDIV
-2221 LTTATESDYHYL
+2221 LGTATESDYHYSESG
-2233 ETKKKSGGFLS
+2233 ETRNRLLS
-2244 KKTTHT
+2244 HQTTRT
-2250 ISEDSASREAGSLLS
+2250 ITEDSVTREKGSLLS
-2265 GNRVTVNAGDN
+2265 GNRVTVNAGNN
-2276 LTVEGSDVVADQ
+2276 LTVEGSDVVADR

-2327 FTIGSSKTTH
+2327 FTTGSSKTTH

-2433 ESSDSRLKA
+2433 ESSDSRL
-2442 LQATKTALSG
+2442 
-2452 VQAGQAAAMATA
+2452 
-2464 TGDPNATGVSLS
+2464 
-2476 LTTQK
+2476 
-2481 SKSQQHSES
+2481 
-2490 DTVSGSTL
+2490 
-2498 NAGNNLSVVA
+2498 
-2508 TGKNRGDNRGD
+2508 
-2519 IVIAGS
+2519 
-2525 QLKAGG
+2525 
-2531 NTSLDAA
+2531 
-2538 NDILLSGAANT
+2538 
-2549 QKTTGRNSSSGGG
+2549 
-2562 VGVSI
+2562 
-2567 GAGGNGAGISV
+2567 
-2578 FAGVNAAKGSEKG
+2578 
-2591 NGTEW
+2591 
-2596 TETTTDSGKTV
+2596 
-2607 TINSGRDTVL
+2607 
-2617 NGAQVNGNRIIA
+2617 
-2629 DVGHDLLISSQ
+2629 
-2640 QDTSKYDSKQTSVA
+2640 
-2654 AGGSFTFGSMT
+2654 
-2665 GSGYIAASRDKMKSR
+2665 
-2680 FDSVAEQTGMFAGDG
+2680 
-2695 GFDITVGRHTQLDG
+2695 
-2709 AVIASTA
+2709 
-2716 TPDKNHLDTGTLGFS
+2716 
-2731 DLHNEADYKFSHS
+2731 
-2744 GISLSGGGSFGDKFQ
+2744 
-2759 GNMPGGMISAGGH
+2759 
-2772 SGHAEG
+2772 
-2778 TTQAAVAEGTI
+2778 
-2789 TIRDRD
+2789 
-2795 NQKQNLA
+2795 
-2802 NLSRDPA
+2802 
-2809 HANDSISP
+2809 
-2817 IFDKEKEQRRLQTVG
+2817 
-2832 LISDIGSQVAD
+2832 
-2843 IARTQGELN
+2843 
-2852 ALKAAQDKYGPVPAD
+2852 
-2867 ATEEQRQAY
+2867 
-2876 LAKLRDTP
+2876 
-2884 EYKKE
+2884 
-2889 QEKYGTG
+2889 
-2896 SDMQRGIQAATAA
+2896 
-2909 LQGLVGGNMAGAL
+2909 
-2922 AGASAPELANIIG
+2922 
-2935 HHAGIDD
+2935 
-2942 NTAAKAIAHA
+2942 
-2952 ILGGVTAALQG
+2952 
-2963 NSAAAGAI
+2963 
-2971 GAGTGEV
+2971 
-2978 IASAIA
+2978 
-2984 KSLYPGVDPSKLTE
+2984 
-2998 DQKQTVSTLATLSA
+2998 
-3012 GMAGG
+3012 
-3017 IASGDVAGAA
+3017 
-3027 AGAGAGKNVVENNAL
+3027 
-3042 SLVARG
+3042 
-3048 CAVAAPC
+3048 
-3055 RTKVAEQLLEIG
+3055 
-3067 AKAGMAGLAGAAVK
+3067 
-3081 DMADRMTSDE
+3081 
-3091 LEHLITLQ
+3091 
-3099 MMGNDEITTKY
+3099 
-3110 LSSLHDKYGSG
+3110 
-3121 AASNPNIGKDLTD
+3121 
-3134 AEKVELGGSGSGTG
+3134 
-3148 TPPPSENDPKQQNE
+3148 
-3162 KTVDKLNQKQ
+3162 
-3172 ESAIK
+3172 
-3177 KIDNTIKNA
+3177 
-3186 LKDHDIIGTLKDMDG
+3186 
-3201 KPVPKENGGYWDHMQ
+3201 
-3216 EMQNT
+3216 
-3221 LRGLRNHADTLK
+3221 
-3233 NVNNPEAQAAY
+3233 
-3244 GRATDAINKIESA
+3244 
-3257 LKGYGI
+3257 

>member
-49 VPVVNIATPNGAG
+49 VPVVNIATPDGAG

-233 KGEGDVP
+233 RGEGNVP

-268 NLGNLYAREGDII
+268 NLGNLYARDGDIT
-281 LNSAGKLV
+281 LDASGRLTVN
-289 LKNSLAGGNTTVTGT
+289 NSLATGTVTAKGQGVT
-304 NVSLSGDN
+304 LTGDH
-312 KAGGNLSVTG
+312 KAGGNLSVSSRSDIVLSNG
-322 TTGLTLNQSR
+322 TLNSDKDLSLTAGGRITQQNEKLTAGRDVTLAAKNITQDTASQINAAR
-332 LVTDKNLVLSSSGQI
+332 DIVTDASDTLTTQGQI
-347 VQNGGELTAGQN
+347 TAGQN
-359 AMLSAQHLNQTS
+359 LTASAT
-371 GTVNA
+371 
-376 AENVTLTTTDDTT
+376 TLTQDGI
-389 LKGRSVAGK
+389 LLAKGHAGLDAG
-398 TLTVS
+398 T
-403 SGSLNNG
+403 LNN
-410 GTLVAGR
+410 
-417 DATVKT
+417 
-423 GTFSNT
+423 S
-429 GAVQGNGLKVT
+429 GAVQGASLTLGSTTLSNSGSLLSGSRLTVNTHEFNQSGRTGAKGKVDIM
-440 ATDLTSTGSIKSGST
+440 ASGKLTSTG
-455 LDISVRNATLSGD
+455 L
-468 AGAKDSARVTVS
+468 
-480 GTLENRGRLVSDDV
+480 LVSDDALV
-494 LTLSATQIN
+494 LKAQDVTQNGVLSGGKGLTVSAQTLS
-503 NSGTLSGAKELVV
+503 SGK
-516 SADTLTTTEKSVTNS
+516 KSVTHS
-531 DGNLMLN
+531 DAAMTLN
-538 SASSTLAGETSAG
+538 VTTVALDGETSAG
-551 GTVSVKGNS
+551 DTLRVQADKLS
-560 LKTTTTAQT
+560 TAV
-569 QGNSVSV
+569 G
-576 DVQNAQLD
+576 AQLQSGKNLSINARD
-584 GTQAA
+584 ARLAGTQAA
-589 RDILTL
+589 QQTMVV

-620 SSGVLVASALN
+620 SSGVLVGSALN

-687 GLTLNTASLSNPGK
+687 GLMLNAASLCNPGK
-701 ITADTLNVRAT
+701 IIADTLSVRAT

-717 GLLQGAGALALAG
+717 GLLQGSGALALAG
-730 DTLSQGRNGRW
+730 DTLSQGSNGRW
-741 LTAGDLSLRGK
+741 LTAGDLTLRGK
-752 TLNTAGTTQ
+752 TLHTAGTTQ

-766 VQADNWANSGSVLAT
+766 VQADNWANSGSVLAA

-794 TGDIMSQGDTT
+794 TGDIMSQGDAT
-805 LKAATTDNRGSLL
+805 LKAANTDNRGSLL
-818 SAGTLSLNG
+818 SAGTLSLDG

-840 ITIRQNSVTNSGTLT
+840 VTIRQNGVTNSGTLT

-897 SGHWQGKR
+897 SGHWQGKQ

-977 ITGVDALTL
+977 ITGVDTLTL
-986 TVNQTLHNQTNGK
+986 TVNQTLNNHASGK

-1040 TLTLTASGGVNNRS
+1040 TLTLAASGGVNNRS

-1100 SNFTLTAQVL
+1100 SNLTLTAQVL

-1152 GTLQGAE
+1152 GTLQGAD

-1177 GLGVKGSSLL
+1177 WLGVKGSSLL

-1201 LDAQDFSG
+1201 LDVQDFSG

-1246 ITNGGVMQGD
+1246 VTNGGVMQGD
-1256 AMVLGAGEAFT
+1256 AMMLSAGEAFT

-1273 AGKGNSVFSAQRL
+1273 AGKDNSVFSAQRL

-1363 KDASGGANTEI
+1363 KDSSGTANSEI
-1374 INTSGNIETHQGDIV
+1374 INRSGNIETTRGDI
-1389 VRTGHLLNQREGFS
+1389 TMNTAHLLNSWDAIS
-1403 ATTTTRTNP
+1403 ASHEVIPGSSHGVISPVPENNRWWGVVRHDGVEYLAVYWGKGATVPDEYRIRT
-1412 SSIQGMGNA
+1412 G
-1421 LVDIPLS
+1421 
-1428 LLPDGSYGYFT
+1428 
-1439 REVENQHGTPCNGH
+1439 
-1453 GACNITMD
+1453 D
-1461 TLYYYAPFADSA
+1461 TD
-1473 TQRFLSSQNITT
+1473 T
-1485 VTGADNPAG
+1485 VTVSASGYAARISGGADMHIRAG
-1494 RIASG
+1494 RLD
-1499 RNLSAEAERLENRAS
+1499 NEAS
-1514 FILANGDIALS
+1514 FILAGGSMTLSGDTLNNQGWQEGTTGKETVWRLASGSLPKAWFTEPWYRVYRQVSPDATEASGTSPAGQYRAVIRAAGDVSASFATDTGNTTVMPRAGGAGNTIAVPSLNSLTPPTVSQGVSGEALLNESGTGITGPVWNDALPDTLKDIPGALS
-1525 GRELSNQSW
+1525 LS
-1534 QTGTENEY
+1534 G
-1542 LVYRYDP
+1542 
-1549 KTFYGSY
+1549 
-1556 ATGSLDKLPLLS
+1556 A
-1568 PEFENNTIR
+1568 
-1577 FSLDGREKDYTP
+1577 
-1589 GKTYYSV
+1589 
-1596 IQAGGDVKTRFTS
+1596 
-1609 SINNGTTTAHA
+1609 
-1620 GSVSPVVSAP
+1620 SVS
-1630 VLNTLSQQTGGDS
+1630 N
-1643 LTQTALQQYEPV
+1643 Y
-1655 VVGSPQW
+1655 
-1662 HDELAG
+1662 
-1668 ALKNIA
+1668 
-1674 GGSPLTGQTGISDD
+1674 
-1688 WPLPSGNNGYLVPST
+1688 PLPSGNNGYFVPST

-1714 PKLDGLGQV
+1714 PKLDGLGKV
-1723 DSHLFAGLYELLGAK
+1723 DSSLFAGLYDLLRMQ
-1738 PGQAPRETAPS
+1738 PGEAPRETDPA

-1758 SSYFL
+1758 SSYIL

-1770 EKDYRFLGDAVF
+1770 EKDYRFLGDAAF
-1782 DTRYVSNAVLS
+1782 DTRYVSNVILNQ
-1793 RTGSRYLNGLGSDT
+1793 TGSRYINGTGSDLA
-1807 EQMRYLMDNAAR
+1807 QMKYLMDSAAA
-1819 QQKGLGLEFGVALTA
+1819 QQKALGLTFGVSLTA
-1834 EQIAQLDGSI
+1834 GQVAQLTRSI

-1849 ATINGQTVMV
+1849 VTINGQTVMV

-1895 INAQNGLSL
+1895 INAQNDLLL
-1904 DSTGYIDNL
+1904 DSTGSIDNL
-1913 NAGLISAGGSL
+1913 NAGLINAGGAL
-1924 DLSAIGDISNISS
+1924 NLKAIGDIGNISS
-1937 VISGKTVQLE
+1937 VISGKTVSLE
-1947 SVSGN
+1947 SATGN
-1952 ISNITR
+1952 ISNLTR
-1958 RQQWNAGSD
+1958 TEQWAMNNG
-1967 SRYGGVH
+1967 YNH
-1974 LSGTDTGPVATIKG
+1974 FSGTDTGPLAAVRA
-1988 TDSLSLDAGKNIDI
+1988 TDSLFMGAAGDISI
-2002 TGATVSSG
+2002 TGA
-2010 GTLGMSAGN
+2010 A
-2019 DINIAA
+2019 
-2025 NLISGSKSQSG
+2025 
-2036 FWHTDDN
+2036 
-2043 SASSTTSQGSSI
+2043 
-2055 SAGGN
+2055 
-2060 LAMAA
+2060 
-2065 GHNLDVTASSVSAGH
+2065 VSAGD
-2080 SALLSAGNDLSLN
+2080 SVLLSAGNDLNMN
-2093 AVRESKN
+2093 AIQAGERRRYGGSGWYET
-2100 SRNGRSES
+2100 
-2108 HESHAAVS
+2108 HAVAP
-2116 TVTAGDNLL
+2116 TVTAGNSLML
-2125 LVAGR
+2125 SAGR
-2130 DVASQAAGVA
+2130 DVNSQAAGIT
-2140 AENNVV
+2140 AENSMA
-2146 IRGGRDVN
+2146 IRAGRDVN
-2154 LVAESAGAGDSYT
+2154 IAAESTGTGDHDST
-2167 SKKKKEINETV
+2167 FSMKTVHDSV
-2178 RQQGTEIASGGD
+2178 RQQGTDMTSGGD
-2190 TTVNAGRDITA
+2190 ITVTAGRDITS
-2201 VASSVTATG
+2201 VATAVTAKG
-2210 NISVNAGRDVA
+2210 DIRVNAGHDIV
-2221 LTTATESDYHYL
+2221 LGTATESDYHYSESG
-2233 ETKKKSGGFLS
+2233 ETRNRLLS
-2244 KKTTHT
+2244 HQTTRT
-2250 ISEDSASREAGSLLS
+2250 ITEDSVTREKGSLLS

-2276 LTVEGSDVVADQ
+2276 LTVQGSDVVADR

-2320 MGTGGIG
+2320 TGTGGIG
-2327 FTIGSSKTTH
+2327 FTTGSSKTTH

-2406 KSGLTVALSGTVG
+2406 KSGLTVALSGAVG
-2419 SAINNAVTSAQETK
+2419 SAINNAATMAREAKET
-2433 ESSDSRLKA
+2433 SDSRLAA
-2442 LQATKTALSG
+2442 LKGTQAVLSG
-2452 VQAGQAAAMATA
+2452 VQAGVNHGLQQQSA
-2464 TGDPNATGVSLS
+2464 DPNNGIGVSIS
-2476 LTTQK
+2476 LNHQQ
-2481 SKSQQHSES
+2481 SKSETKYQH
-2490 DTVSGSTL
+2490 DIVSGSTL
-2498 NAGNNLSVVA
+2498 SAGNNVSVTA
-2508 TGKNRGDNRGD
+2508 TGKNKDHNNSGD
-2519 IVIAGS
+2519 ILITGS
-2525 QLKAGG
+2525 QIKSG
-2531 NTSLDAA
+2531 NDTSLNAQ
-2538 NDILLSGAANT
+2538 NDILLAAAADT
-2549 QKTTGRNSSSGGG
+2549 RQTTGKNSSKGGG
-2562 VGVSI
+2562 VGVSF
-2567 GAGGNGAGISV
+2567 GGGTNGGGLSIFAGI
-2578 FAGVNAAKGSEKG
+2578 NGSEGREKG
-2591 NGTEW
+2591 NGTTW
-2596 TETTTDSGKTV
+2596 TETTLDAGKNVSLT
-2607 TINSGRDTVL
+2607 SGRDTTL
-2617 NGAQVNGNRIIA
+2617 SGAQVSGEKVTA
-2629 DVGHDLLISSQ
+2629 DVGNNLTISSL
-2640 QDTSKYDSKQTSVA
+2640 QDSDRYDSRQNSVA
-2654 AGGSFTFGSMT
+2654 AGGSFTFGSMS
-2665 GSGYIAASRDKMKSR
+2665 GSGYASISQDKIKSNY
-2680 FDSVAEQTGMFAGDG
+2680 DSVREQSGIYAGKD
-2695 GFDITVGRHTQLDG
+2695 GFDVTVGNHTQLNG

-2716 TPDKNHLDTGTLGFS
+2716 TDDKNSLSTGTLGWL
-2731 DLHNEADYKFSHS
+2731 DIHNQADYKASHT
-2744 GISLSGGGSFGDKFQ
+2744 GISLSGGSGMSASQMVASNAIAGAANALTGMSGS
-2759 GNMPGGMISAGGH
+2759 

-2778 TTQAAVAEGTI
+2778 TTSSAISGGNLI
-2789 TIRDRD
+2789 IRD
-2795 NQKQNLA
+2795 NESQKQDIA
-2802 NLSRDPA
+2802 GLSRDPEN
-2809 HANDSISP
+2809 ANGSIAP
-2817 IFDKEKEQRRLQTVG
+2817 IFDREKEQKRLQEAQV
-2832 LISDIGSQVAD
+2832 ISQISGQMSNIVM
-2843 IARTQGELN
+2843 TYGETE
-2852 ALKAAQDKYGPVPAD
+2852 AMKAARKEHPGMSD
-2867 ATEEQRQAY
+2867 AQ
-2876 LAKLRDTP
+2876 LRETP
-2884 EYKKE
+2884 EYREVMKG
-2889 QEKYGTG
+2889 YGTG
-2896 SDMQRGIQAATAA
+2896 STPQMVVQAITGVLGGLNAGNPGQILAGGLNPAVAQLIKQATGDNREAN
-2909 LQGLVGGNMAGAL
+2909 LMAHAVWGAL
-2922 AGASAPELANIIG
+2922 AAQ
-2935 HHAGIDD
+2935 
-2942 NTAAKAIAHA
+2942 
-2952 ILGGVTAALQG
+2952 LGGNNAASG
-2963 NSAAAGAI
+2963 AAGAFSGELAARYI
-2971 GAGTGEV
+2971 IDNYYGGRTDNLSEQERQQISMLATIASGIAGGLAGNSTASAGTGAQAGRNAVENNYLSYDEAHAFDREMTACRKAGGDCGDIQNKYAV
-2978 IASAIA
+2978 ISAEHRQKLHIDVA
-2984 KSLYPGVDPSKLTE
+2984 TDPLTALSGE
-2998 DQKQTVSTLATLSA
+2998 DKWNIEGGLSA
-3012 GMAGG
+3012 AGRPG
-3017 IASGDVAGAA
+3017 WLYGSLENQDVKNYVTESNSYDLNYLNNNTSKGDKALAFFGEPENYWGTVAGAGSLLTSSA
-3027 AGAGAGKNVVENNAL
+3027 TLTEKFVSAGLSYGANGAVQIGTGNIGDKFDYLSFMMSGLTGVGTAGKGYYANQLLGAGSAYMSSQIEGQDSTASVVGSMAGTGLGYN
-3042 SLVARG
+3042 
-3048 CAVAAPC
+3048 
-3055 RTKVAEQLLEIG
+3055 IG
-3067 AKAGMAGLAGAAVK
+3067 ASITNK
-3081 DMADRMTSDE
+3081 
-3091 LEHLITLQ
+3091 LEAQ
-3099 MMGNDEITTKY
+3099 Y
-3110 LSSLHDKYGSG
+3110 
-3121 AASNPNIGKDLTD
+3121 
-3134 AEKVELGGSGSGTG
+3134 
-3148 TPPPSENDPKQQNE
+3148 
-3162 KTVDKLNQKQ
+3162 
-3172 ESAIK
+3172 
-3177 KIDNTIKNA
+3177 IKNQ
-3186 LKDHDIIGTLKDMDG
+3186 LGMDAS
-3201 KPVPKENGGYWDHMQ
+3201 KYSLQYSEKS
-3216 EMQNT
+3216 
-3221 LRGLRNHADTLK
+3221 
-3233 NVNNPEAQAAY
+3233 
-3244 GRATDAINKIESA
+3244 I
-3257 LKGYGI
+3257 GYGMYQGGQMSSIPGTFGGFVGSFVSEGASSATQKEVDGDKK

>member
-150 FINTPHATLTTGKP
+150 FINTPHATLTTGRP

-221 NRITA
+221 NRVTA
-226 DGRVSAL
+226 DGRVIAL

-268 NLGNLYAREGDII
+268 NLGNLYARDGDIT
-281 LNSAGKLV
+281 LDASGRLTVN
-289 LKNSLAGGNTTVTGT
+289 NSLATGAVTAKGQGVT
-304 NVSLSGDN
+304 LTGDH
-312 KAGGNLSVTG
+312 KAGGNLSVSSRSDIVLSNG
-322 TTGLTLNQSR
+322 TLNSDKDLSLTAGGRITQQNEKLTAGRDVTLAAKNITQDTASQINAAR
-332 LVTDKNLVLSSSGQI
+332 DIVTDASDTLTTQGQI
-347 VQNGGELTAGQN
+347 TAGQN
-359 AMLSAQHLNQTS
+359 LTASAT
-371 GTVNA
+371 
-376 AENVTLTTTDDTT
+376 TLTQDGI
-389 LKGRSVAGK
+389 LLAKGHAGLDAG
-398 TLTVS
+398 T
-403 SGSLNNG
+403 LNN
-410 GTLVAGR
+410 
-417 DATVKT
+417 
-423 GTFSNT
+423 S
-429 GAVQGNGLKVT
+429 GAVQGASLTLGSTTLSNSGSLLSGSRLTVNTHEFNQSGRTGAKGKVDIM
-440 ATDLTSTGSIKSGST
+440 ASGKLTSTG
-455 LDISVRNATLSGD
+455 L
-468 AGAKDSARVTVS
+468 
-480 GTLENRGRLVSDDV
+480 LVSDDALV
-494 LTLSATQIN
+494 LKAQDVTQNGVLSGGKGLTVSAQTLS
-503 NSGTLSGAKELVV
+503 SGK
-516 SADTLTTTEKSVTNS
+516 KSVTHS
-531 DGNLMLN
+531 DAAMTLN
-538 SASSTLAGETSAG
+538 VTTVALDGETSAG
-551 GTVSVKGNS
+551 DTLRVQADKLS
-560 LKTTTTAQT
+560 TAA
-569 QGNSVSV
+569 G
-576 DVQNAQLD
+576 AQLQSGKNLSINARD
-584 GTQAA
+584 ARLAGTQAA
-589 RDILTL
+589 QQAMVV

-620 SSGVLVASALN
+620 SSGVLVGSALN

-644 GEASLTVNT
+644 GKASLTVNT

-701 ITADTLNVRAT
+701 IIADTLNVRAT

-730 DTLSQGRNGRW
+730 DTLSQGSNGRW

-818 SAGTLSLNG
+818 SAGTLSLDG

-840 ITIRQNSVTNSGTLT
+840 VTIRQNSVTNSGTLT

-861 LAARMDMA
+861 LAARMA

-897 SGHWQGKR
+897 SGHWQGKQ

-933 VSAAGSKV
+933 VSTAGSKV

-969 NSLTSAGD
+969 NSLTSAGG
-977 ITGVDALTL
+977 ITGVDTLTL
-986 TVNQTLHNQTNGK
+986 TVNQTLNNQANGK

-1007 LKADSATNDGQ
+1007 LKADSVTNDGQ

-1040 TLTLTASGGVNNRS
+1040 TLTLAVSGGVNNRS
-1054 GGVLMSRNALN
+1054 GGVLLSRNALN

-1100 SNFTLTAQVL
+1100 SNLTLTAQVL

-1152 GTLQGAE
+1152 GTLQGVD

-1209 QGQVVATGDVTLK
+1209 QGQMVATGDVTLK
-1222 LIAALTNHGTLAA
+1222 LISALTNYGTLAA

-1363 KDASGGANTEI
+1363 KDSSGTANSEI
-1374 INTSGNIETHQGDIV
+1374 INRSGNIETTRGDI
-1389 VRTGHLLNQREGFS
+1389 TMNTAHLLNSWDAISASHEVIPGSSRGVISPVPENNRWWGVVRHDGVEYLAVYWGEGATVPDEYRIRTGDTETVTVS
-1403 ATTTTRTNP
+1403 AT
-1412 SSIQGMGNA
+1412 
-1421 LVDIPLS
+1421 
-1428 LLPDGSYGYFT
+1428 
-1439 REVENQHGTPCNGH
+1439 GH
-1453 GACNITMD
+1453 AARISG
-1461 TLYYYAPFADSA
+1461 
-1473 TQRFLSSQNITT
+1473 
-1485 VTGADNPAG
+1485 GADMHIRAG
-1494 RIASG
+1494 RLD
-1499 RNLSAEAERLENRAS
+1499 NEAS
-1514 FILANGDIALS
+1514 FILAGGSMTLS
-1525 GRELSNQSW
+1525 GDTLNNQGW
-1534 QTGTENEY
+1534 QEGTTGKETVWRLASDSLPKAWFTEPWY
-1542 LVYRYDP
+1542 RVYRQVSPD
-1549 KTFYGSY
+1549 
-1556 ATGSLDKLPLLS
+1556 ATEASGTS
-1568 PEFENNTIR
+1568 PVGQYR
-1577 FSLDGREKDYTP
+1577 A
-1589 GKTYYSV
+1589 V
-1596 IQAGGDVKTRFTS
+1596 ISAAGDVSASFATDTG
-1609 SINNGTTTAHA
+1609 NTT
-1620 GSVSPVVSAP
+1620 VMPR
-1630 VLNTLSQQTGGDS
+1630 
-1643 LTQTALQQYEPV
+1643 
-1655 VVGSPQW
+1655 
-1662 HDELAG
+1662 
-1668 ALKNIA
+1668 A
-1674 GGSPLTGQTGISDD
+1674 GGSGNTITVPLLNSLTPPTVSQGVSGEALLNESGTGITGPVWNDALPDTLKDIPGALSLSGASVSSY
-1688 WPLPSGNNGYLVPST
+1688 PLPSGNNGYFVPST

-1714 PKLDGLGQV
+1714 PKLDGLGKV
-1723 DSHLFAGLYELLGAK
+1723 DSSLFAGLYDLLRMQ
-1738 PGQAPRETAPS
+1738 PGQAPRETDPA

-1758 SSYFL
+1758 SSYIL

-1770 EKDYRFLGDAVF
+1770 EKDYRFLGDAAF
-1782 DTRYVSNAVLS
+1782 DTRYVSNVILNQ
-1793 RTGSRYLNGLGSDT
+1793 TGSRYINGTGSDLA
-1807 EQMRYLMDNAAR
+1807 QMKYLMDSAAA
-1819 QQKGLGLEFGVALTA
+1819 QQKALGLTFGVSLTA
-1834 EQIAQLDGSI
+1834 GQVAQLTRSI

-1849 ATINGQTVMV
+1849 VTINGQTVMV

-1895 INAQNGLSL
+1895 INAQNDLLL
-1904 DSTGYIDNL
+1904 DSTGSIDNL
-1913 NAGLISAGGSL
+1913 NAGLINAGGAL
-1924 DLSAIGDISNISS
+1924 NLKAIGDIGNISS
-1937 VISGKTVQLE
+1937 VISGKTVSLE
-1947 SVSGN
+1947 SATGN
-1952 ISNITR
+1952 ISNLTR
-1958 RQQWNAGSD
+1958 TEQWAMNNG
-1967 SRYGGVH
+1967 YNH
-1974 LSGTDTGPVATIKG
+1974 FSGTDTGPLAAVRA
-1988 TDSLSLDAGKNIDI
+1988 TDSLFMGAAGDISI
-2002 TGATVSSG
+2002 TGA
-2010 GTLGMSAGN
+2010 A
-2019 DINIAA
+2019 
-2025 NLISGSKSQSG
+2025 
-2036 FWHTDDN
+2036 
-2043 SASSTTSQGSSI
+2043 
-2055 SAGGN
+2055 
-2060 LAMAA
+2060 
-2065 GHNLDVTASSVSAGH
+2065 VSAGD
-2080 SALLSAGNDLSLN
+2080 SVLLSAGNDLNMN
-2093 AVRESKN
+2093 AIQAGERRRYGGSGWYET
-2100 SRNGRSES
+2100 
-2108 HESHAAVS
+2108 HAVAP
-2116 TVTAGDNLL
+2116 TVTAGNSLML
-2125 LVAGR
+2125 SAGR
-2130 DVASQAAGVA
+2130 DVNSQAASLT
-2140 AENNVV
+2140 AENSMD
-2146 IRGGRDVN
+2146 IRAGRDVN
-2154 LVAESAGAGDSYT
+2154 MAAESTGAGDHDST
-2167 SKKKKEINETV
+2167 FSMKTVHDSV
-2178 RQQGTEIASGGD
+2178 RQQGTDMTSGGD
-2190 TTVNAGRDITA
+2190 ITVTAGRDITS
-2201 VASSVTATG
+2201 VATAVTAKG
-2210 NISVNAGRDVA
+2210 DIRVNAGHDIV
-2221 LTTATESDYHYL
+2221 LGTATESDYHYSESG
-2233 ETKKKSGGFLS
+2233 ETRNRLLS
-2244 KKTTHT
+2244 HQTTRT
-2250 ISEDSASREAGSLLS
+2250 ITEDSVTREKGSLLS

-2276 LTVEGSDVVADQ
+2276 LTVEGSDVVADR

-2320 MGTGGIG
+2320 TGTGGIG
-2327 FTIGSSKTTH
+2327 FTTGSSKTSH

-2362 TAGKQAHISGSD
+2362 TAGKQAHICGSD
-2374 VIANRDISI
+2374 VIANRNISI

-2419 SAINNAVTSAQETK
+2419 SAINNAATMAREAKET
-2433 ESSDSRLKA
+2433 SDSRLAA
-2442 LQATKTALSG
+2442 LKGTQAVLSG
-2452 VQAGQAAAMATA
+2452 VQAGVNHGLQQQSA
-2464 TGDPNATGVSLS
+2464 DPNNGIGVSIS
-2476 LTTQK
+2476 LNHQQ
-2481 SKSQQHSES
+2481 SKSETKYQH
-2490 DTVSGSTL
+2490 DIVSGSTL
-2498 NAGNNLSVVA
+2498 SAGNNVSVTA
-2508 TGKNRGDNRGD
+2508 TGKNKDHNNSGD
-2519 IVIAGS
+2519 ILITGS
-2525 QLKAGG
+2525 QIKSG
-2531 NTSLDAA
+2531 NDTSLNAQ
-2538 NDILLSGAANT
+2538 NDILLAAAAGT
-2549 QKTTGRNSSSGGG
+2549 RQTTGKNSSRGGG
-2562 VGVSI
+2562 VGVSF
-2567 GAGGNGAGISV
+2567 GGGTNGGGLSIFAGI
-2578 FAGVNAAKGSEKG
+2578 NGSEGRDKG
-2591 NGTEW
+2591 NGTTW
-2596 TETTTDSGKTV
+2596 TETTLDAGKNVSLT
-2607 TINSGRDTVL
+2607 SGRDTTL
-2617 NGAQVNGNRIIA
+2617 SGAQVSGEKVTA
-2629 DVGHDLLISSQ
+2629 DVGNNLTISSL
-2640 QDTSKYDSKQTSVA
+2640 QDSDRYDSRQNSVA
-2654 AGGSFTFGSMT
+2654 AGGSFTFGSMS
-2665 GSGYIAASRDKMKSR
+2665 GSGYASISQDKIKSNY
-2680 FDSVAEQTGMFAGDG
+2680 DSVREQSGIYAGKD
-2695 GFDITVGRHTQLDG
+2695 GFDVTVGNHTQLNG
-2709 AVIASTA
+2709 AVVASTA
-2716 TPDKNHLDTGTLGFS
+2716 TDDKNSLSTGTLGWL
-2731 DLHNEADYKFSHS
+2731 DIHNQADYQASHT
-2744 GISLSGGGSFGDKFQ
+2744 GISLSGGSGMSASQMVASNAIAGAANALTGMSGS
-2759 GNMPGGMISAGGH
+2759 

-2778 TTQAAVAEGTI
+2778 TTSSAISGGNLI
-2789 TIRDRD
+2789 IR
-2795 NQKQNLA
+2795 NKESQKQDIA
-2802 NLSRDPA
+2802 GLSRDPEN
-2809 HANDSISP
+2809 ANGSIAP
-2817 IFDKEKEQRRLQTVG
+2817 IFDREKEQKRLQEAQV
-2832 LISDIGSQVAD
+2832 ISQISGQMSNIVM
-2843 IARTQGELN
+2843 TYGETE
-2852 ALKAAQDKYGPVPAD
+2852 AMKAARKEHPGMSD
-2867 ATEEQRQAY
+2867 AQ
-2876 LAKLRDTP
+2876 LRETP
-2884 EYKKE
+2884 EYREVMKG
-2889 QEKYGTG
+2889 YGTG
-2896 SDMQRGIQAATAA
+2896 STPQMVVQAITGVLGGLNAGNPGQVLAGGLNPAVAQLIKQATGDNREANLMAHAVWGALAAQLGGNNAASGAAGAFSGELAARYIIDNYYGGRTDNLSEQERQQISMQATIASGIAG
-2909 LQGLVGGNMAGAL
+2909 GLVGNSTSAAGTGAQAGRNSAENNMLNVIATETA
-2922 AGASAPELANIIG
+2922 A
-2935 HHAGIDD
+2935 
-2942 NTAAKAIAHA
+2942 NTAAAIAGA
-2952 ILGGVTAALQG
+2952 TGNASKDTGNDNSWDIGGGCEGSREQCAVRDPSRDGTR
-2963 NSAAAGAI
+2963 
-2971 GAGTGEV
+2971 GAGHVLNSDNTDENKQPNLGKDV
-2978 IASAIA
+2978 ASATDKDKA
-2984 KSLYPGVDPSKLTE
+2984 ELG
-2998 DQKQTVSTLATLSA
+2998 
-3012 GMAGG
+3012 
-3017 IASGDVAGAA
+3017 
-3027 AGAGAGKNVVENNAL
+3027 GAGAGTPGGWEPQDEENGRAKQIQSSNFDDKFKKEDLISSANQPINNQGLSAAARAWEKHAGKPGGVFDPLKGNTVQKNEVAGNFVNEVLNNNETVRTDLSRGGVEYRL
-3042 SLVARG
+3042 PDGRG
-3048 CAVAAPC
+3048 V
-3055 RTKVAEQLLEIG
+3055 RYN
-3067 AKAGMAGLAGAAVK
+3067 
-3081 DMADRMTSDE
+3081 SD
-3091 LEHLITLQ
+3091 
-3099 MMGNDEITTKY
+3099 
-3110 LSSLHDKYGSG
+3110 GSF
-3121 AASNPNIGKDLTD
+3121 
-3134 AEKVELGGSGSGTG
+3134 SGFL
-3148 TPPPSENDPKQQNE
+3148 DPK
-3162 KTVDKLNQKQ
+3162 
-3172 ESAIK
+3172 
-3177 KIDNTIKNA
+3177 
-3186 LKDHDIIGTLKDMDG
+3186 
-3201 KPVPKENGGYWDHMQ
+3201 
-3216 EMQNT
+3216 
-3221 LRGLRNHADTLK
+3221 R
-3233 NVNNPEAQAAY
+3233 
-3244 GRATDAINKIESA
+3244 
-3257 LKGYGI
+3257 

>member
-221 NRITA
+221 NRVTA
-226 DGRVSAL
+226 DGRVRAL

-268 NLGNLYAREGDII
+268 NLGNLYARDGDIT
-281 LNSAGKLV
+281 LDASGRLTVN
-289 LKNSLAGGNTTVTGT
+289 NSLATGAVTAKGQGVT
-304 NVSLSGDN
+304 LTGDH
-312 KAGGNLSVTG
+312 KAGGNLSVSSRRDIVLSNG
-322 TTGLTLNQSR
+322 TLNSDKDLSLTAGGRITQQNEKLTAGR
-332 LVTDKNLVLSSSGQI
+332 DVTLAAKNITQDTASQINAARDIVTVASDTLTTQGQI
-347 VQNGGELTAGQN
+347 TAGQN
-359 AMLSAQHLNQTS
+359 LTASAT
-371 GTVNA
+371 
-376 AENVTLTTTDDTT
+376 TLTQDGI
-389 LKGRSVAGK
+389 LLAKSHAGLNAG
-398 TLTVS
+398 T
-403 SGSLNNG
+403 LNN
-410 GTLVAGR
+410 
-417 DATVKT
+417 
-423 GTFSNT
+423 S
-429 GAVQGNGLKVT
+429 GAVQGATLTLGSTTLSNSGSLLSGGPLTMNTRDFTQSGRTGAKGKVDIM
-440 ATDLTSTGSIKSGST
+440 ASGKLTSTG
-455 LDISVRNATLSGD
+455 L
-468 AGAKDSARVTVS
+468 
-480 GTLENRGRLVSDDV
+480 LVSDDALV
-494 LTLSATQIN
+494 LKAQDVTQNGVLSGGKGLTVSAQTLS
-503 NSGTLSGAKELVV
+503 SGK
-516 SADTLTTTEKSVTNS
+516 KSVTHS
-531 DGNLMLN
+531 DAAMTLN
-538 SASSTLAGETSAG
+538 VTTVALDGETSAG
-551 GTVSVKGNS
+551 DTLRVQADKLS
-560 LKTTTTAQT
+560 TAA
-569 QGNSVSV
+569 G
-576 DVQNAQLD
+576 AQLQSGKNLSINARD
-584 GTQAA
+584 ARLAGTQAA
-589 RDILTL
+589 QQTMVV

-620 SSGVLVASALN
+620 SSGVLVGSALN

-644 GEASLTVNT
+644 GKASLTVNT

-701 ITADTLNVRAT
+701 IIADTLNVRAT

-730 DTLSQGRNGRW
+730 DTLSQGSNGCW

-766 VQADNWANSGSVLAT
+766 VQADRWANSGSVLAT

-818 SAGTLSLNG
+818 SAGTLSLDG

-840 ITIRQNSVTNSGTLT
+840 VTIRQNSVTNSGTLT

-861 LAARMDMA
+861 LAARMA

-897 SGHWQGKR
+897 SGHWQGKQ

-933 VSAAGSKV
+933 VSTAGSKV

-969 NSLTSAGD
+969 NSLTSAGG
-977 ITGVDALTL
+977 ITGVDTLTL
-986 TVNQTLHNQTNGK
+986 TVNQTLNNQANGK

-1007 LKADSATNDGQ
+1007 LKADSVTNDGQ

-1040 TLTLTASGGVNNRS
+1040 TLTLAVSGGVNNRS
-1054 GGVLMSRNALN
+1054 GGVLLSRNALN

-1100 SNFTLTAQVL
+1100 SNLTLTAQVL

-1152 GTLQGAE
+1152 GTLQGVD

-1209 QGQVVATGDVTLK
+1209 QGQMVATGDVTLK
-1222 LIAALTNHGTLAA
+1222 LISALTNYGTLAA

-1363 KDASGGANTEI
+1363 KDSSGTANSEI
-1374 INTSGNIETHQGDIV
+1374 INRSGNIETTRGDI
-1389 VRTGHLLNQREGFS
+1389 TMNTAHLLNSWDAISASHEVIPGSSRGVISPVPENNRWWGVVRHDGVEYLAVYWGEGATVPDEYRIRTGDTETVTVS
-1403 ATTTTRTNP
+1403 AT
-1412 SSIQGMGNA
+1412 
-1421 LVDIPLS
+1421 
-1428 LLPDGSYGYFT
+1428 
-1439 REVENQHGTPCNGH
+1439 GH
-1453 GACNITMD
+1453 AARISG
-1461 TLYYYAPFADSA
+1461 
-1473 TQRFLSSQNITT
+1473 
-1485 VTGADNPAG
+1485 GADMHIRAG
-1494 RIASG
+1494 RLD
-1499 RNLSAEAERLENRAS
+1499 NEAS
-1514 FILANGDIALS
+1514 FILAGGSMTLS
-1525 GRELSNQSW
+1525 GDTLNNQGW
-1534 QTGTENEY
+1534 QEGTTGKETVWRLASDSLPKAWFTEPWY
-1542 LVYRYDP
+1542 RVYRQVSPD
-1549 KTFYGSY
+1549 
-1556 ATGSLDKLPLLS
+1556 ATEASGTS
-1568 PEFENNTIR
+1568 PVGQYR
-1577 FSLDGREKDYTP
+1577 A
-1589 GKTYYSV
+1589 V
-1596 IQAGGDVKTRFTS
+1596 ISAAGDVSASFATDTG
-1609 SINNGTTTAHA
+1609 NTT
-1620 GSVSPVVSAP
+1620 VMPR
-1630 VLNTLSQQTGGDS
+1630 
-1643 LTQTALQQYEPV
+1643 
-1655 VVGSPQW
+1655 
-1662 HDELAG
+1662 
-1668 ALKNIA
+1668 A
-1674 GGSPLTGQTGISDD
+1674 GGSGNTITVPLLNSLTPPTVSQGVSGEALLNESGTGITGPVWNDALPDTLKDIPGALSLSGASVSSY
-1688 WPLPSGNNGYLVPST
+1688 PLPSGNNGYFVPST

-1714 PKLDGLGQV
+1714 PKLDGLGKV
-1723 DSHLFAGLYELLGAK
+1723 DSSLFAGLYDLLRMQ
-1738 PGQAPRETAPS
+1738 PGQAPRETDPA

-1758 SSYFL
+1758 SSYIL

-1770 EKDYRFLGDAVF
+1770 EKDYRFLGDAAF
-1782 DTRYVSNAVLS
+1782 DTRYVSNVILNQ
-1793 RTGSRYLNGLGSDT
+1793 TGSRYINGTGSDLA
-1807 EQMRYLMDNAAR
+1807 QMKYLMDSAAA
-1819 QQKGLGLEFGVALTA
+1819 QQKALGLTFGVSLTA
-1834 EQIAQLDGSI
+1834 GQVAQLTRSI

-1849 ATINGQTVMV
+1849 VTINGQTVMV

-1895 INAQNGLSL
+1895 INAQNDLLL
-1904 DSTGYIDNL
+1904 DSTGSIDNL
-1913 NAGLISAGGSL
+1913 NAGLINAGGAL
-1924 DLSAIGDISNISS
+1924 NLKAIGDIGNISS
-1937 VISGKTVQLE
+1937 VISGKTVSLE
-1947 SVSGN
+1947 SATGN
-1952 ISNITR
+1952 ISNLTR
-1958 RQQWNAGSD
+1958 TEQWAMNNG
-1967 SRYGGVH
+1967 YNH
-1974 LSGTDTGPVATIKG
+1974 FSGTDTGPLAAVRA
-1988 TDSLSLDAGKNIDI
+1988 TDSLFMGAAGDISI
-2002 TGATVSSG
+2002 TGA
-2010 GTLGMSAGN
+2010 A
-2019 DINIAA
+2019 
-2025 NLISGSKSQSG
+2025 
-2036 FWHTDDN
+2036 
-2043 SASSTTSQGSSI
+2043 
-2055 SAGGN
+2055 
-2060 LAMAA
+2060 
-2065 GHNLDVTASSVSAGH
+2065 VSAGD
-2080 SALLSAGNDLSLN
+2080 SVLLSAGNDLNMN
-2093 AVRESKN
+2093 AIQAGERRRYGGSGWYET
-2100 SRNGRSES
+2100 
-2108 HESHAAVS
+2108 HAVAP
-2116 TVTAGDNLL
+2116 TVTAGNSLML
-2125 LVAGR
+2125 SAGR
-2130 DVASQAAGVA
+2130 DVNSQAASLT
-2140 AENNVV
+2140 AENSMD
-2146 IRGGRDVN
+2146 IRAGRDVN
-2154 LVAESAGAGDSYT
+2154 MAAESTGAGDHDST
-2167 SKKKKEINETV
+2167 FSMKTVHDSV
-2178 RQQGTEIASGGD
+2178 RQQGTDMTSGGD
-2190 TTVNAGRDITA
+2190 ITVTAGRDITS
-2201 VASSVTATG
+2201 VATAVTAKG
-2210 NISVNAGRDVA
+2210 DIRVNAGHDIV
-2221 LTTATESDYHYL
+2221 LGTATESDYHYSESG
-2233 ETKKKSGGFLS
+2233 ETRNRLLS
-2244 KKTTHT
+2244 HQTTRT
-2250 ISEDSASREAGSLLS
+2250 ITEDSVTREKGSLLS

-2276 LTVEGSDVVADQ
+2276 LTVEGSDVVADR

-2320 MGTGGIG
+2320 TGTGGIG
-2327 FTIGSSKTTH
+2327 FTTGSSKTSH

-2362 TAGKQAHISGSD
+2362 TAGKQAHICGSD
-2374 VIANRDISI
+2374 VIANRNISI

-2419 SAINNAVTSAQETK
+2419 SAINNAATMAREAKET
-2433 ESSDSRLKA
+2433 SDSRLAA
-2442 LQATKTALSG
+2442 LKGTQAVLSG
-2452 VQAGQAAAMATA
+2452 VQAGVNHGLQQQSA
-2464 TGDPNATGVSLS
+2464 DPNNGIGVSIS
-2476 LTTQK
+2476 LNHQQ
-2481 SKSQQHSES
+2481 SKSETKYQH
-2490 DTVSGSTL
+2490 DIVSGSTL
-2498 NAGNNLSVVA
+2498 SAGNNVSVTA
-2508 TGKNRGDNRGD
+2508 TGKNKDHNNSGD
-2519 IVIAGS
+2519 ILITGS
-2525 QLKAGG
+2525 QIKSG
-2531 NTSLDAA
+2531 NDTSLNAQ
-2538 NDILLSGAANT
+2538 NDILLAAAAGT
-2549 QKTTGRNSSSGGG
+2549 RQTTGKNSSRGGG
-2562 VGVSI
+2562 VGVSF
-2567 GAGGNGAGISV
+2567 GGGTNGGGLSIFAGI
-2578 FAGVNAAKGSEKG
+2578 NGSEGRDKG
-2591 NGTEW
+2591 NGTTW
-2596 TETTTDSGKTV
+2596 TETTLDAGKNVSLT
-2607 TINSGRDTVL
+2607 SGRDTTL
-2617 NGAQVNGNRIIA
+2617 SGAQVSGEKVTA
-2629 DVGHDLLISSQ
+2629 DVGNNLTISSL
-2640 QDTSKYDSKQTSVA
+2640 QDSDRYDSRQNSVA
-2654 AGGSFTFGSMT
+2654 AGGSFTFGSMS
-2665 GSGYIAASRDKMKSR
+2665 GSGYASISQDKIKSNY
-2680 FDSVAEQTGMFAGDG
+2680 DSVREQSGIYAGKDG
-2695 GFDITVGRHTQLDG
+2695 FYVTVGNHTQLNG

-2716 TPDKNHLDTGTLGFS
+2716 TDDKNSLSTGTLGWL
-2731 DLHNEADYKFSHS
+2731 DIHNQADYQASHT
-2744 GISLSGGGSFGDKFQ
+2744 GISLSGGSGMSASQMVASNAIAGAANALTGMSGS
-2759 GNMPGGMISAGGH
+2759 

-2778 TTQAAVAEGTI
+2778 TTSSAISGGNLI
-2789 TIRDRD
+2789 IR
-2795 NQKQNLA
+2795 NKESQKQDIA
-2802 NLSRDPA
+2802 GLSRDPEN
-2809 HANDSISP
+2809 ANGSIAP
-2817 IFDKEKEQRRLQTVG
+2817 IFDREKEQKRLQEAQV
-2832 LISDIGSQVAD
+2832 ISQISGQMSNIVM
-2843 IARTQGELN
+2843 TYGETE
-2852 ALKAAQDKYGPVPAD
+2852 AMKAARKEHPGMSD
-2867 ATEEQRQAY
+2867 AQ
-2876 LAKLRDTP
+2876 LRETP
-2884 EYKKE
+2884 EYREVMKG
-2889 QEKYGTG
+2889 YGTG
-2896 SDMQRGIQAATAA
+2896 STPQMVVQAITGVLGGLNAGNPGQVLAGGLNPAVAQLIKQATGDNREANLMAHAVWGALAAQLGGNNAASGAAGAFSGELAARYIIDNYYGGRTDNLSEQERQQISMQATIASGIAG
-2909 LQGLVGGNMAGAL
+2909 GLVGNSTSAAGTGAQAGRNSAENNMLNVIATETA
-2922 AGASAPELANIIG
+2922 A
-2935 HHAGIDD
+2935 
-2942 NTAAKAIAHA
+2942 NTAAAIAGA
-2952 ILGGVTAALQG
+2952 TGNASKDTGNDNSWDIGGGCEGSREQCAVRDPSRDGTR
-2963 NSAAAGAI
+2963 
-2971 GAGTGEV
+2971 GAGHVLNSDNTDENKQPNLGKDV
-2978 IASAIA
+2978 ASATDKDKA
-2984 KSLYPGVDPSKLTE
+2984 ELG
-2998 DQKQTVSTLATLSA
+2998 
-3012 GMAGG
+3012 
-3017 IASGDVAGAA
+3017 
-3027 AGAGAGKNVVENNAL
+3027 GAGAGTPGGWEPQDEENGRAKQIQSSNFDDKFKKEDLISSANQPINNQGLSAAARAWEKHAGRPGGVFDPLKGNTVQKNEVAGNFVNEVLNNNETVRTDLSRGGVEYRL
-3042 SLVARG
+3042 PDGRG
-3048 CAVAAPC
+3048 V
-3055 RTKVAEQLLEIG
+3055 RYN
-3067 AKAGMAGLAGAAVK
+3067 
-3081 DMADRMTSDE
+3081 SD
-3091 LEHLITLQ
+3091 
-3099 MMGNDEITTKY
+3099 
-3110 LSSLHDKYGSG
+3110 GSF
-3121 AASNPNIGKDLTD
+3121 
-3134 AEKVELGGSGSGTG
+3134 SGFL
-3148 TPPPSENDPKQQNE
+3148 DPK
-3162 KTVDKLNQKQ
+3162 
-3172 ESAIK
+3172 
-3177 KIDNTIKNA
+3177 
-3186 LKDHDIIGTLKDMDG
+3186 
-3201 KPVPKENGGYWDHMQ
+3201 
-3216 EMQNT
+3216 
-3221 LRGLRNHADTLK
+3221 R
-3233 NVNNPEAQAAY
+3233 
-3244 GRATDAINKIESA
+3244 
-3257 LKGYGI
+3257 